1 MTNKKLKLAAMS
13 VALTACVAAQP
24 MAAHAVEGP
33 DPAEDN
39 AAPQAEPVAESSTPA
54 PVAEEG
60 EKQEKV
66 GEQEE
71 FFPPPVNEEAKSEE
85 QAPAFG
91 PGTKTDD
98 IIIDYKPAEKP
109 EEPGESGKDGETDG
123 SEGSG
128 ETDETENPD
137 GTYVKGD
144 VIDNSKKDEATGK
157 DGKIGEATKEETPDS
172 SSSTTVVDPD
182 AEVKKGDPVVGKDE
196 DGNTTIT
203 TPTETTG
210 TETTTTTGTGK
221 ADSSTTITDT
231 KKGEEINL
239 DDELGKDV
247 RPDWKTDKDAKLGDY
262 TVDKVEPAKDGNSKT
277 LTLKKTSPTEEK
289 EMAAEDIAKLLD
301 VPEGGVE
308 KKEEL
313 DEEGNP
319 KTTYTLKKEEISTD
333 ENGNTVTRVT
343 YYKITGNTVETTT
356 ETTLVLKVE
365 KGTVDVNNEDLTT
378 EIELPSIT
386 AKNTDETKTD
396 VIEISSEKLGE
407 MLQDEYYNNV
417 TGEYVYT
424 ENVDGKE
431 YTYKVKKME
440 DSKPLTNAQL
450 AERLGEGFTGD
461 DNGVYYKG
469 EKLTFDQM
477 EAVRKTLSYTVEV
490 TEVTKTPGQV
500 EGGQESI
507 ESAKETAKLEAI
519 KAALTDA
526 ARNAGINVE
535 TDDFK
540 NQLNTIDPT
549 GKGQLNLSYTDAD
562 GNVHTV
568 TLRYNGATVSAPQ
581 PGTPDSSKDT
591 ETRKDVTDN
600 VITGTAYVTGS
611 NTWTE
616 SGSLNGTYV
625 KPGSGELPS
634 LDGWTIASKDPE
646 KGTTTYKKE
655 DTVTSPDG
663 TSTKITRTCTITE
676 SSASLSDTEKE
687 EIAWAELLNQH
698 PEYKNK
704 DELKAAGYNINISSM
719 DFSGIKCVE
728 WTIDELS
735 ESTKTDA
742 KDLNDKLVIPGGK
755 NWSIDEKARTITVD
769 GKTYDKV
776 TKTND
781 GYTCTVEDKNGVK
794 TTYTFTKQAG
804 APLTPEEIQTA
815 LAGQYS
821 VSADSIRLNA
831 DGKTATFTKGNE
843 TITVDYSTL
852 SETLTVRKDVHTSS
866 SVTDIIKDNK
876 DLEKAYDELWKQIQ
890 EIQSKLLPG
899 EELWIG
905 NLEVTDKT
913 EKTDIIKY
921 FTTAI
926 SPENMSKDE
935 LIKALQEQERIA
947 KNSTYVANKG
957 SDYEET
963 KKNYYSGEKTDE
975 FKSFSKA
982 PDGSKIEVYWKL
994 TWWGGYY
1001 YYTDANGQEVRVHSN
1016 TVHYEE
1022 QRDDIGHLDLASGS
1036 KLDLLPD
1043 KDDKV
1048 DQTDCVLVSK
1058 NLKLEWN
1065 YDAGNLVNG
1074 KGNQLVGL
1082 DSKISWDDE
1091 GGEGNGHYEYDRGT
1105 PNNCPDKSAYYKLT
1119 GTVAYDPIKENG
1131 SIKLYQGQRGDYWT
1145 PGISA
1150 EDQAI
1155 NAYLKATGSSKTAA
1169 SLTKKERD
1177 AIVGTYVVQIGTT
1190 GTNSTGE
1197 SGYQVYLKSSELT
1210 AYGYMTRD
1218 ANTCINSTYK
1228 RQDGTWGYVGGYD
1241 LMISKLTQVSE
1252 GKVVGQTESTIK
1264 TITAPLSIR
1273 SSQDFANRL
1282 LELNKQTTTHK
1293 TSESATAY
1301 GENTSG
1307 GFDGAYTQ
1315 NKSET
1320 VTGSGTGKGHYTTFT
1335 EVLKKLFT
1343 GSGSK
1348 EHDEGKVSYTY
1359 RTTDKVDT
1367 TPVSKETVTTT
1378 DAHVDYNYTSIE
1390 TRTVTV
1396 NGEETVIVP
1405 PVTPPVDPDTPDGPV
1420 EDETPD
1426 EVMTPETPELPAV
1439 QDAAPD
1445 EVVLPAEPELPA
1457 VQDATALPQTGV
1469 NWMAALG
1476 MAFSGM
1482 LLTIAGAFASL
1493 KYKEKH

>member
-1 MTNKKLKLAAMS
+1 M
-13 VALTACVAAQP
+13 
-24 MAAHAVEGP
+24 
-33 DPAEDN
+33 
-39 AAPQAEPVAESSTPA
+39 
-54 PVAEEG
+54 
-60 EKQEKV
+60 
-66 GEQEE
+66 
-71 FFPPPVNEEAKSEE
+71 NEEAKKDD

-109 EEPGESGKDGETDG
+109 EEPGKSGEDGEADG

-247 RPDWKTDKDAKLGDY
+247 RPDWKTDKDAKLGGY

-301 VPEGGVE
+301 VPKDGVE
-308 KKEEL
+308 KKT
-313 DEEGNP
+313 DDEGN
-319 KTTYTLKKEEISTD
+319 TTYTLKKEETSTD
-333 ENGNTVTRVT
+333 ENGNTVTRTT
-343 YYKITGNTVETTT
+343 YYEITGTSVKTRT
-356 ETTLVLKVE
+356 ETTLKLKVE
-365 KGTVDVNNEDLTT
+365 KGTVDVDDKDLTT
-378 EIELPSIT
+378 KVELPSIT

-407 MLQDEYYNNV
+407 MLKDEYYNNV

-431 YTYKVKKME
+431 YTYKVKKTE
-440 DSKPLTNAQL
+440 NTKPLTHAQL
-450 AERLGEGFTGD
+450 ADRLGEGFTGD

-469 EKLTFDQM
+469 EKLNLDQM

-507 ESAKETAKLEAI
+507 KSAEETAKLEAI

-526 ARNAGINVE
+526 AKKTGINVDSE
-535 TDDFK
+535 DFK

-568 TLRYNGATVSAPQ
+568 TLRYDGATVSAPQ
-581 PGTPDSSKDT
+581 PGSSDPSKDT

-655 DTVTSPDG
+655 ETVTSPDG

-676 SSASLSDTEKE
+676 SSASLSDAEKE
-687 EIAWAELLNQH
+687 EIAWKELQ
-698 PEYKNK
+698 NK
-704 DELKAAGYNINISSM
+704 TGKDKATLLQEGYSIDIGSM
-719 DFSGIKCVE
+719 DFSGIKRVE
-728 WTIDELS
+728 WTIDTLS
-735 ESTKTDA
+735 ESTKTDT

-755 NWSIDEKARTITVD
+755 NWSIDENAGTITVD
-769 GKTYDKV
+769 GNIYRNV
-776 TKTND
+776 TKTDD

-794 TTYTFTKQAG
+794 TTYTFTKKAG
-804 APLTPEEIQTA
+804 APLTPDEIQTA

-831 DGKTATFTKGNE
+831 DGKTATFTKGDE

-866 SVTDIIKDNK
+866 SVTGIIKDDK

-890 EIQSKLLPG
+890 EIQSKLQPG
-899 EELWIG
+899 EELRIG
-905 NLEVTDKT
+905 ETKIDSTTKK
-913 EKTDIIKY
+913 EDIIKY
-921 FTTAI
+921 FTKAI
-926 SPENMSKDE
+926 SPDNMSKDE

-963 KKNYYSGEKTDE
+963 KKNYYSGEKTGE
-975 FKSFSKA
+975 FKYFSKA
-982 PDGSKIEVYWKL
+982 PDGSKIEVYWKS
-994 TWWGGYY
+994 TGGWNGYY

-1016 TVHYEE
+1016 TVHSEE

-1043 KDDKV
+1043 EDGKV
-1048 DQTDCVLVSK
+1048 NQTDCVLVSK

-1065 YDAGNLVNG
+1065 YDAGKLVNG
-1074 KGNQLVGL
+1074 KDNQTVGL

-1091 GGEGNGHYEYDRGT
+1091 GGEGSGHYEYDRGNR
-1105 PNNCPDKSAYYKLT
+1105 NNNPDKSAYYKLT

-1131 SIKLYQGQRGDYWT
+1131 SIKLYQGQWGDYWN

-1150 EDQAI
+1150 EDEAI
-1155 NAYLKATGSSKTAA
+1155 NAYLKATGSSKTYRD
-1169 SLTKKERD
+1169 LTTKERN
-1177 AIVGTYVVQIGTT
+1177 AIVGTYVVKIGTT

-1210 AYGYMTRD
+1210 AYGYMSRD

-1241 LMISKLTQVSE
+1241 LMISELTQVSE
-1252 GKVVGQTESTIK
+1252 GKVIGQTESTIK

-1273 SSQDFANRL
+1273 SSQDFAKRL
-1282 LELNKQTTTHK
+1282 LELNKQTTTTHK
-1293 TSESATAY
+1293 TGEGATAY

-1307 GFDGAYTQ
+1307 DFDGTYTQ
-1315 NKSET
+1315 KKSET
-1320 VTGSGTGKGHYTTFT
+1320 VEASGTGSGHYTTFT
-1335 EVLKKLFT
+1335 EVLKKIFS

-1348 EHDEGKVSYTY
+1348 EHDEGSISYTH
-1359 RTTDKVDT
+1359 RTTDKVNT

-1378 DAHVDYNYTSIE
+1378 DAHVGYNYTSIE
-1390 TRTVTV
+1390 TRKVTV

-1426 EVMTPETPELPAV
+1426 EVVTPETPELPPV
-1439 QDAAPD
+1439 QDATPDAP
-1445 EVVLPAEPELPA
+1445 VLPSDAVLPA
-1457 VQDATALPQTGV
+1457 VQDALPQTGV

>member
-1 MTNKKLKLAAMS
+1 M
-13 VALTACVAAQP
+13 
-24 MAAHAVEGP
+24 
-33 DPAEDN
+33 
-39 AAPQAEPVAESSTPA
+39 
-54 PVAEEG
+54 
-60 EKQEKV
+60 
-66 GEQEE
+66 
-71 FFPPPVNEEAKSEE
+71 NEEAKKDD

-91 PGTKTDD
+91 PGTKTED
-98 IIIDYKPAEKP
+98 ITIDYKPAEKP
-109 EEPGESGKDGETDG
+109 EQPGKSGEDGETDG

-144 VIDNSKKDEATGK
+144 VIDNSKKDEATGE

-247 RPDWKTDKDAKLGDY
+247 RPGWGTDKDDKLGGY
-262 TVDKVEPAKDGNSKT
+262 TVDKVEPAEDGNSKE
-277 LTLKKTSPTEEK
+277 LTLKKTENAEK
-289 EMAAEDIAKLLD
+289 EMSAEDVAKLLD
-301 VPEGGVE
+301 VPEDGLE
-308 KKEEL
+308 KKT
-313 DEEGNP
+313 DDEGN
-319 KTTYTLKKEEISTD
+319 TTYTLKKEETSTD

-343 YYKITGNTVETTT
+343 YYEITGNSVKTTI
-356 ETTLVLKVE
+356 ETTLKLKVE
-365 KGTVDVNNEDLTT
+365 KGTVDVDEKDLTT

-407 MLQDEYYNNV
+407 MLKDEYYNNV

-424 ENVDGKE
+424 ETDANGKE
-431 YTYKVKKME
+431 YTYKVKKTE
-440 DSKPLTNAQL
+440 DTKPLTNKQL
-450 AERLGEGFTGD
+450 ADRLGEGFTGD

-469 EKLTFDQM
+469 EKLNLDQM

-507 ESAKETAKLEAI
+507 ESAEETAKLEAI

-526 ARNAGINVE
+526 AKKTGINVDSE
-535 TDDFK
+535 DFK

-568 TLRYNGATVSAPQ
+568 TLRYDGATVSAPQ
-581 PGTPDSSKDT
+581 PGSSDPSKDT

-625 KPGSGELPS
+625 KPGSGKLPS

-655 DTVTSPDG
+655 ETVTSPDG

-676 SSASLSDTEKE
+676 SSASLTDAEKE

-719 DFSGIKCVE
+719 DFSGIKRVE
-728 WTIDELS
+728 WTIDTLS
-735 ESTKTDA
+735 ESTKTDT

-755 NWSIDEKARTITVD
+755 NWSIDENAGTITVD
-769 GKTYDKV
+769 GNIYRNV
-776 TKTND
+776 TKTDD

-794 TTYTFTKQAG
+794 TTYTFTKKAG

-831 DGKTATFTKGNE
+831 DGKTATFTKGDE

-866 SVTDIIKDNK
+866 SVTGIIKDDK

-890 EIQSKLLPG
+890 EIQSKLQPG
-899 EELWIG
+899 EELRIG
-905 NLEVTDKT
+905 ETKIDSTTKK
-913 EKTDIIKY
+913 EDIIKY
-921 FTTAI
+921 FTKAI
-926 SPENMSKDE
+926 SPDNMSKDE

-963 KKNYYSGEKTDE
+963 KKNYYSGEKTGE
-975 FKSFSKA
+975 FKYFSKA
-982 PDGSKIEVYWKL
+982 PDGSKIEVYWKS
-994 TWWGGYY
+994 TWGWNGYY
-1001 YYTDANGQEVRVHSN
+1001 YYTDANGHEVRVDSN
-1016 TVHYEE
+1016 TVHSEE

-1043 KDDKV
+1043 KDGKV

-1065 YDAGNLVNG
+1065 YDAGKLVNG
-1074 KGNQLVGL
+1074 KDNQTVGL

-1091 GGEGNGHYEYDRGT
+1091 GGEGSGHYEYDRGNR
-1105 PNNCPDKSAYYKLT
+1105 NNNPDKSAYYKLT

-1131 SIKLYQGQRGDYWT
+1131 SIKLYQGQWGDYWN

-1150 EDQAI
+1150 EDEAI
-1155 NAYLKATGSSKTAA
+1155 NAYLKATGSSKTYRD
-1169 SLTKKERD
+1169 LTTKERN
-1177 AIVGTYVVQIGTT
+1177 AIVGTYVVKIGTT

-1210 AYGYMTRD
+1210 AYGYMSRD

-1241 LMISKLTQVSE
+1241 LMISELTQVRE

-1273 SSQDFANRL
+1273 SSQDFAKRL
-1282 LELNKQTTTHK
+1282 LELNKQTTTTHK
-1293 TSESATAY
+1293 TGEGATAY

-1307 GFDGAYTQ
+1307 DFDGTYTQ
-1315 NKSET
+1315 KKSET
-1320 VTGSGTGKGHYTTFT
+1320 VEASGTGSGHYTTFT

-1348 EHDEGKVSYTY
+1348 EHDEGSVSYTH
-1359 RTTDKVDT
+1359 RTTDKVNT

-1378 DAHVDYNYTSIE
+1378 DAHVGYNYTSIE

-1405 PVTPPVDPDTPDGPV
+1405 PVTPPETPV

-1426 EVMTPETPELPAV
+1426 EVVMTPETPELPPV
-1439 QDAAPD
+1439 QDATPD
-1445 EVVLPAEPELPA
+1445 TPVLPSDAVLPA
-1457 VQDATALPQTGV
+1457 VQDALPQTGV

>member
-39 AAPQAEPVAESSTPA
+39 AAPQAEPA
-54 PVAEEG
+54 PVEGKTAEG
-60 EKQEKV
+60 EVEGEEKK
-66 GEQEE
+66 QEE
-71 FFPPPVNEEAKSEE
+71 FVPPENDEAKKDD

-109 EEPGESGKDGETDG
+109 DESGE
-123 SEGSG
+123 SG

-157 DGKIGEATKEETPDS
+157 DGKIGKATKEETPDS

-247 RPDWKTDKDAKLGDY
+247 RPGWGTDKDDKLGGY
-262 TVDKVEPAKDGNSKT
+262 TVDKVEPAEDGNSKE
-277 LTLKKTSPTEEK
+277 LTLKKTENAEK
-289 EMAAEDIAKLLD
+289 EMSAEDIAKLLD
-301 VPEGGVE
+301 VPKGGVE
-308 KKEEL
+308 KKT
-313 DEEGNP
+313 DDEGN
-319 KTTYTLKKEEISTD
+319 TTYTLKKEETSTD
-333 ENGNTVTRVT
+333 ENGNTVTRTT
-343 YYKITGNTVETTT
+343 YYEITGTSVKTRT

-365 KGTVDVNNEDLTT
+365 KGTVDVDDKDLTT
-378 EIELPSIT
+378 KVELPSIT

-407 MLQDEYYNNV
+407 MLKDEYYNNV

-431 YTYKVKKME
+431 YTYKVKKTE
-440 DSKPLTNAQL
+440 NTKPLTHAQL
-450 AERLGEGFTGD
+450 ADRLGEGFTGD

-469 EKLTFDQM
+469 EKLNLDQM

-507 ESAKETAKLEAI
+507 KSAEETAKLEAI

-526 ARNAGINVE
+526 AKKTGINVDSE
-535 TDDFK
+535 DFK

-568 TLRYNGATVSAPQ
+568 TLRYNGATVSTDL
-581 PGTPDSSKDT
+581 GTPDSSKDT
-591 ETRKDVTDN
+591 ETREDVKDYTV
-600 VITGTAYVTGS
+600 TGTAYVTGS

-655 DTVTSPDG
+655 ETVTSPDG

-719 DFSGIKCVE
+719 DFSGIKRVE

-769 GKTYDKV
+769 GKTYDNV

-831 DGKTATFTKGNE
+831 DGKTATFTKGDE

-866 SVTDIIKDNK
+866 SVTGIIKDDK

-890 EIQSKLLPG
+890 EIQSKLQPG
-899 EELWIG
+899 EELRIG
-905 NLEVTDKT
+905 ETKIDSTTQK
-913 EKTDIIKY
+913 EDIIKY
-921 FTTAI
+921 FTKAI
-926 SPENMSKDE
+926 SPDDMSKDE

-947 KNSTYVANKG
+947 KSSTYVANKG

-975 FKSFSKA
+975 FKYFSKA
-982 PDGSKIEVYWKL
+982 PDDSKIEVYWKW

-1016 TVHYEE
+1016 TVHSEE
-1022 QRDDIGHLDLASGS
+1022 QRDDIKHLDLASGS

-1043 KDDKV
+1043 EDGKV
-1048 DQTDCVLVSK
+1048 NQTDCVLVSK
-1058 NLKLEWN
+1058 DLKLEWN

-1074 KGNQLVGL
+1074 KGNQPVGL

-1091 GGEGNGHYEYDRGT
+1091 GGEGDGHYEYDRGN
-1105 PNNCPDKSAYYKLT
+1105 PNKNPDKSAYYKLT
-1119 GTVAYDPIKENG
+1119 GTVAYDPIKDKDG
-1131 SIKLYQGQRGDYWT
+1131 SIKLYQGQWGDYWN

-1150 EDQAI
+1150 EDEAI
-1155 NAYLKATGSSKTAA
+1155 NAYLKATGSSKTYRD
-1169 SLTKKERD
+1169 LTTKERN
-1177 AIVGTYVVQIGTT
+1177 AIVGTYVVKIGTT

-1210 AYGYMTRD
+1210 AYGYMSRD

-1252 GKVVGQTESTIK
+1252 GKVIGQTESTIK

-1273 SSQDFANRL
+1273 SSQDFAKRL
-1282 LELNKQTTTHK
+1282 LELNKQTTTTHK
-1293 TSESATAY
+1293 TGEGATAY

-1307 GFDGAYTQ
+1307 DFDGTYTQ
-1315 NKSET
+1315 KKSET
-1320 VTGSGTGKGHYTTFT
+1320 VEASGTGSGHYTTFT
-1335 EVLKKLFT
+1335 EVLKKIFS

-1348 EHDEGKVSYTY
+1348 EHDEGSVSYTH
-1359 RTTDKVDT
+1359 RTTDKVNT
-1367 TPVSKETVTTT
+1367 TPVSKETMTTT

-1405 PVTPPVDPDTPDGPV
+1405 PVTPPETPV

-1426 EVMTPETPELPAV
+1426 EVVMTPETPELPPV
-1439 QDAAPD
+1439 QDATPDAP
-1445 EVVLPAEPELPA
+1445 VLPSDAVLPA
-1457 VQDATALPQTGV
+1457 VQDALPQTGV

>member
-33 DPAEDN
+33 DSVEDN
-39 AAPQAEPVAESSTPA
+39 AAPQAEPA
-54 PVAEEG
+54 PVEGKTAEG
-60 EKQEKV
+60 EVEGEEKK
-66 GEQEE
+66 QEE
-71 FFPPPVNEEAKSEE
+71 FVPPVNEEAKSEE

-109 EEPGESGKDGETDG
+109 DETGKSGEDGETDG

-182 AEVKKGDPVVGKDE
+182 AEVKKGESVVGKDE

-210 TETTTTTGTGK
+210 TQTTTTTGIGK

-247 RPDWKTDKDAKLGDY
+247 RPDWSTDEKAKLGDY
-262 TVDKVEPAKDGNSKT
+262 TVKEVEPSEDGNSKT
-277 LTLKKTSPTEEK
+277 LTLTKTDDSAPEK
-289 EMAAEDIAKLLD
+289 EMSAEDIAKLLD
-301 VPEGGVE
+301 VPEDGVE
-308 KKEEL
+308 KKT
-313 DEEGNP
+313 DDEGN
-319 KTTYTLKKEEISTD
+319 TTYILKKEETSTD

-343 YYKITGNTVETTT
+343 YYEITGNSVKTTT
-356 ETTLVLKVE
+356 ETTLKLKVE
-365 KGTVDVNNEDLTT
+365 KGTETKKDQDLST
-378 EIELPSIT
+378 EAELPDSIT
-386 AKNTDETKTD
+386 VKNGKSELKVSKDILEKALDNGGTYTDTDKNITYTVTKK
-396 VIEISSEKLGE
+396 EESSTKLSNE
-407 MLQDEYYNNV
+407 
-417 TGEYVYT
+417 
-424 ENVDGKE
+424 
-431 YTYKVKKME
+431 
-440 DSKPLTNAQL
+440 QL
-450 AERLGEGFTGD
+450 AKRLGDGFTYNAAD
-461 DNGVYYKG
+461 DSISYKG
-469 EKLTFDQM
+469 EKLTISQND
-477 EAVRKTLSYTVEV
+477 VYRKLLSYDVTV
-490 TEVTKTPGQV
+490 TETIKNEGQV
-500 EGGQESI
+500 EGGQASI
-507 ESAKETAKLEAI
+507 DKANNDAKLEAI

-526 ARNAGINVE
+526 AKKTGINVDSE
-535 TDDFK
+535 DFK

-568 TLRYNGATVSAPQ
+568 TLCYDGATVSAPE
-581 PGTPDSSKDT
+581 PSSSDPSKNT
-591 ETRKDVTDN
+591 ETREDIKDYTV
-600 VITGTAYVTGS
+600 TGTAYVTGS

-634 LDGWTIASKDPE
+634 LEGWTFDGIDTE

-655 DTVTSPDG
+655 ETVTSPDG

-676 SSASLSDTEKE
+676 SSASLSDAEKAD
-687 EIAWAELLNQH
+687 IAWAELLKQH
-698 PEYKNK
+698 PEYKNE
-704 DELKAAGYNINISSM
+704 DELKAAGYNIDIGSM
-719 DFSGIKCVE
+719 DFSGIKRVE
-728 WTIDELS
+728 WTIGTLS
-735 ESTKTDA
+735 ESTKTDT

-755 NWSIDEKARTITVD
+755 NWSIDEKAGTITVD
-769 GKTYDKV
+769 GDIYRNV

-831 DGKTATFTKGNE
+831 DGKTATFTKGDE

-890 EIQSKLLPG
+890 EIRSKLPPD

-913 EKTDIIKY
+913 KKTDIIKY

-975 FKSFSKA
+975 FKYFSKA
-982 PDGSKIEVYWKL
+982 PDGSKIEVYWKWTL
-994 TWWGGYY
+994 WGGYY

-1043 KDDKV
+1043 KDGNV

-1074 KGNQLVGL
+1074 EDNQPVGL

-1091 GGEGNGHYEYDRGT
+1091 GDEGDGHYEYDRGN

-1177 AIVGTYVVQIGTT
+1177 AIVGTYVVKIGTT
-1190 GTNSTGE
+1190 DTNSTGE
-1197 SGYQVYLKSSELT
+1197 SGYQVYLKTSELT

-1293 TSESATAY
+1293 TSERATAY

-1315 NKSET
+1315 DKSET

-1396 NGEETVIVP
+1396 DGEETVIVP

-1426 EVMTPETPELPAV
+1426 EVVTPETPELPPV
-1439 QDAAPD
+1439 QDATPDDAAP
-1445 EVVLPAEPELPA
+1445 ETPVLPSDAVLPA

>member
-33 DPAEDN
+33 DSVEDN
-39 AAPQAEPVAESSTPA
+39 AAPQAEPVAESPTPA

-60 EKQEKV
+60 EKQEEA

-71 FFPPPVNEEAKSEE
+71 FVPPENDEAKKDD

-91 PGTKTDD
+91 PGTETDD
-98 IIIDYKPAEKP
+98 ITIDYKPAEKP
-109 EEPGESGKDGETDG
+109 EEP
-123 SEGSG
+123 G

-182 AEVKKGDPVVGKDE
+182 AEVKKGESVVGKDE

-210 TETTTTTGTGK
+210 TQTTTTTGTGE

-247 RPDWKTDKDAKLGDY
+247 RPDWKTDKDAKLGGY

-277 LTLKKTSPTEEK
+277 LTLKKTSEPETK
-289 EMAAEDIAKLLD
+289 EMSAEDVAKLLD
-301 VPEGGVE
+301 VPEDGVE
-308 KKEEL
+308 KKT
-313 DEEGNP
+313 DDEGN
-319 KTTYTLKKEEISTD
+319 TTYILKKEETSTD

-365 KGTVDVNNEDLTT
+365 KGTVDVDEKDLTT

-407 MLQDEYYNNV
+407 MLKDEYYNND

-424 ENVDGKE
+424 ETDANGKE
-431 YTYKVKKME
+431 YTYKVKKTE
-440 DSKPLTNAQL
+440 DTKQLTNEQL
-450 AERLGEGFTGD
+450 AKRLGEGFTGD

-469 EKLTFDQM
+469 EKLSFDQK

-507 ESAKETAKLEAI
+507 KSAEEAAKLEAI

-540 NQLNTIDPT
+540 NQLNTIDST

-568 TLRYNGATVSAPQ
+568 TLRYDGATVSAPQ

-687 EIAWAELLNQH
+687 EIAWNELQ
-698 PEYKNK
+698 NK
-704 DELKAAGYNINISSM
+704 TGKDKATLIQEGYSIDIGSM
-719 DFSGIKCVE
+719 DFSGIKRVE

-755 NWSIDEKARTITVD
+755 NWSIDEKAGTITVD

-831 DGKTATFTKGNE
+831 DGKTATFTKGDE

-982 PDGSKIEVYWKL
+982 PDGSKIEVYWKS

-1074 KGNQLVGL
+1074 KGNQPVGL

-1091 GGEGNGHYEYDRGT
+1091 GGEGDGHYEYDRGN

-1131 SIKLYQGQRGDYWT
+1131 SIKLYQGGYDGWHWV
-1145 PGISA
+1145 SA

-1169 SLTKKERD
+1169 SLTKKERN
-1177 AIVGTYVVQIGTT
+1177 AIVGTYVVKIGTT

-1197 SGYQVYLKSSELT
+1197 SGYQVYLKTSELT

-1307 GFDGAYTQ
+1307 GFNGAYTQ
-1315 NKSET
+1315 DKSET

-1359 RTTDKVDT
+1359 RTTDKVNT

-1426 EVMTPETPELPAV
+1426 EVVTPETPELPPV
-1439 QDAAPD
+1439 QDATPDDAAP
-1445 EVVLPAEPELPA
+1445 ETPVLPSDAVLPA
-1457 VQDATALPQTGV
+1457 VQDALPQTGV

>member
-33 DPAEDN
+33 DSVEDN
-39 AAPQAEPVAESSTPA
+39 AAPQAEPVAESPTPA

-60 EKQEKV
+60 EKQEEV

-71 FFPPPVNEEAKSEE
+71 FVPPVNDEAKKDD

-98 IIIDYKPAEKP
+98 ITIDYKPAEKP
-109 EEPGESGKDGETDG
+109 EEP
-123 SEGSG
+123 G

-144 VIDNSKKDEATGK
+144 VIDNNKKNEETGK
-157 DGKIGEATKEETPDS
+157 DGKIGTATKEETPDS

-247 RPDWKTDKDAKLGDY
+247 RPNWKTDKDAKLGGY

-277 LTLKKTSPTEEK
+277 LTLKKTSEPETK
-289 EMAAEDIAKLLD
+289 KMSAEDVAKLLD

-308 KKEEL
+308 KKT
-313 DEEGNP
+313 DDEGN
-319 KTTYTLKKEEISTD
+319 TTYTLKKEETSTD

-365 KGTVDVNNEDLTT
+365 KGTVDVDDKDLTT
-378 EIELPSIT
+378 EIKLPSIT
-386 AKNTDETKTD
+386 AKNTDKAKTD

-407 MLQDEYYNNV
+407 MLKDEYYNND

-424 ENVDGKE
+424 ETDANGKE
-431 YTYKVKKME
+431 YTYKVKKTE

-450 AERLGEGFTGD
+450 ADRLGEGFTGD

-469 EKLTFDQM
+469 EKLTFDQK

-490 TEVTKTPGQV
+490 TEITKTPGQV

-568 TLRYNGATVSAPQ
+568 TLCYDGATVSAPQ
-581 PGTPDSSKDT
+581 PGSSDPSKDT

-625 KPGSGELPS
+625 KPGSGKLPS

-663 TSTKITRTCTITE
+663 TITKITRTCTITE

-719 DFSGIKCVE
+719 DFSGIKRVE

-821 VSADSIRLNA
+821 VPADSIRLNA
-831 DGKTATFTKGNE
+831 DDKTATFTKGDE

-947 KNSTYVANKG
+947 KSSTYVANKG

-982 PDGSKIEVYWKL
+982 PDGSKIEVYWKW
-994 TWWGGYY
+994 TRWGGYY

-1043 KDDKV
+1043 KDGNV

-1058 NLKLEWN
+1058 NLEWN

-1074 KGNQLVGL
+1074 KGNQPVGL

-1091 GGEGNGHYEYDRGT
+1091 GGKGNGHYEYDRGN

-1131 SIKLYQGQRGDYWT
+1131 SIKLYQGGYDGWHWV
-1145 PGISA
+1145 SA

-1169 SLTKKERD
+1169 SLTKKERN
-1177 AIVGTYVVQIGTT
+1177 AIVGTYVVKIGTT

-1197 SGYQVYLKSSELT
+1197 SGYQVYLKTSELT

-1307 GFDGAYTQ
+1307 GFNGAYTQ
-1315 NKSET
+1315 DKSET

-1359 RTTDKVDT
+1359 RTTDKVNT

-1390 TRTVTV
+1390 TRKVTV
-1396 NGEETVIVP
+1396 SGEETVIVP

-1426 EVMTPETPELPAV
+1426 EVVTPETPELPPV
-1439 QDAAPD
+1439 QDATPDDAAP
-1445 EVVLPAEPELPA
+1445 ETPVLPSDAVLPA
-1457 VQDATALPQTGV
+1457 VQDALPQTGV

>member
-1 MTNKKLKLAAMS
+1 M
-13 VALTACVAAQP
+13 
-24 MAAHAVEGP
+24 
-33 DPAEDN
+33 
-39 AAPQAEPVAESSTPA
+39 
-54 PVAEEG
+54 
-60 EKQEKV
+60 
-66 GEQEE
+66 
-71 FFPPPVNEEAKSEE
+71 NEEAKSEE

-98 IIIDYKPAEKP
+98 ITIDYKPAEKP
-109 EEPGESGKDGETDG
+109 EQPGKSGEDGEADG

-157 DGKIGEATKEETPDS
+157 DGKIGTATKEETPDS

-231 KKGEEINL
+231 KKGEEIDLNK
-239 DDELGKDV
+239 ELGEV

-277 LTLKKTSPTEEK
+277 LTLKKTSEPETK
-289 EMAAEDIAKLLD
+289 EMSAEDVAKLLD
-301 VPEGGVE
+301 VPEDGVE
-308 KKEEL
+308 KKT
-313 DEEGNP
+313 DDEGN
-319 KTTYTLKKEEISTD
+319 TTYTLKKEETSTD

-356 ETTLVLKVE
+356 ETTLKLKVE
-365 KGTVDVNNEDLTT
+365 KGTVDVDEKDLTT

-407 MLQDEYYNNV
+407 MLKDEYYNND

-424 ENVDGKE
+424 ETDANGKE
-431 YTYKVKKME
+431 YTYKVKKTE
-440 DSKPLTNAQL
+440 DTKPLTNKQL
-450 AERLGEGFTGD
+450 ADRLGEGFTGD

-469 EKLTFDQM
+469 EKLNLDQM

-507 ESAKETAKLEAI
+507 KSAEETAKLEAI

-526 ARNAGINVE
+526 AKKTGINVDSE
-535 TDDFK
+535 DFK

-568 TLRYNGATVSAPQ
+568 TLRYDGATVSAPQ
-581 PGTPDSSKDT
+581 PGSSDPSKDT

-634 LDGWTIASKDPE
+634 FDGWTIASKDPE

-655 DTVTSPDG
+655 ETVTSPDG

-719 DFSGIKCVE
+719 DFSGIKRVE
-728 WTIDELS
+728 WTIDTLS
-735 ESTKTDA
+735 ESTKTDT

-755 NWSIDEKARTITVD
+755 NWSIDENAGTITVD
-769 GKTYDKV
+769 GNIYRNV
-776 TKTND
+776 TKTDD

-905 NLEVTDKT
+905 KT
-913 EKTDIIKY
+913 KIDSTTKKEDIIKY
-921 FTTAI
+921 FTKAI

-982 PDGSKIEVYWKL
+982 PDGSKIEVYWKS
-994 TWWGGYY
+994 TWLWYGYY
-1001 YYTDANGQEVRVHSN
+1001 YYTDANGQEVRVDNN
-1016 TVHYEE
+1016 TVHSEE

-1043 KDDKV
+1043 EDGKV

-1074 KGNQLVGL
+1074 KGNQPVGL

-1091 GGEGNGHYEYDRGT
+1091 GGKGDGHYEYDRGNS
-1105 PNNCPDKSAYYKLT
+1105 NNCPDKSAYYKLT

-1150 EDQAI
+1150 EDEAI
-1155 NAYLKATGSSKTAA
+1155 NAYLKATGSNKTAA

-1241 LMISKLTQVSE
+1241 LMISELTQVSE

-1273 SSQDFANRL
+1273 SSQDFAKRL
-1282 LELNKQTTTHK
+1282 LELNKQTTTTHK
-1293 TSESATAY
+1293 TGEGATAY

-1307 GFDGAYTQ
+1307 DFDGTYTQ
-1315 NKSET
+1315 KKSET
-1320 VTGSGTGKGHYTTFT
+1320 VEGSGTGKGHYTTFT
-1335 EVLKKLFT
+1335 EVLKKIFS

-1348 EHDEGKVSYTY
+1348 EHDEGSVSYTH
-1359 RTTDKVDT
+1359 RTTDKVNT

-1378 DAHVDYNYTSIE
+1378 DAHVGYNYTSIE

-1405 PVTPPVDPDTPDGPV
+1405 PVTPPETPV

-1426 EVMTPETPELPAV
+1426 EVVTPETPKLPPVQDATPDAPVLPSDAVLPAV
-1439 QDAAPD
+1439 QD
-1445 EVVLPAEPELPA
+1445 
-1457 VQDATALPQTGV
+1457 ALPQTGV

>member
-1 MTNKKLKLAAMS
+1 M
-13 VALTACVAAQP
+13 
-24 MAAHAVEGP
+24 
-33 DPAEDN
+33 
-39 AAPQAEPVAESSTPA
+39 
-54 PVAEEG
+54 
-60 EKQEKV
+60 
-66 GEQEE
+66 
-71 FFPPPVNEEAKSEE
+71 NEEAKKDD

-98 IIIDYKPAEKP
+98 ITIDYKPAEKP
-109 EEPGESGKDGETDG
+109 EEPGE
-123 SEGSG
+123 
-128 ETDETENPD
+128 TDEPETPGD
-137 GTYVKGD
+137 THLKGD
-144 VIDNSKKDEATGK
+144 VIDNSKKDEATGE

-210 TETTTTTGTGK
+210 TQTTTTTGTGK

-247 RPDWKTDKDAKLGDY
+247 RPDWKTDKDDKLGGY
-262 TVDKVEPAKDGNSKT
+262 TVDKVEPAEDGNSKE
-277 LTLKKTSPTEEK
+277 LTLKKTSEPETK
-289 EMAAEDIAKLLD
+289 EMSAEDVAKLLD

-319 KTTYTLKKEEISTD
+319 KTTYTLKKEETSTD

-365 KGTVDVNNEDLTT
+365 KGTVDVDNEDLTT
-378 EIELPSIT
+378 EIKLPSI
-386 AKNTDETKTD
+386 KDE
-396 VIEISSEKLGE
+396 S
-407 MLQDEYYNNV
+407 
-417 TGEYVYT
+417 
-424 ENVDGKE
+424 GKE
-431 YTYKVKKME
+431 ILSAKQLNDLLKDQKPDKDGTYKIEKEANGKTYLYTITE
-440 DSKPLTNAQL
+440 STDQGTLLTNKQL
-450 AERLGEGFTGD
+450 ADRLGKGFTAD

-477 EAVRKTLSYTVEV
+477 DAVRKTLSYTVAV

-507 ESAKETAKLEAI
+507 KSAEETAKLEAI

-526 ARNAGINVE
+526 AKKTGINVDSE
-535 TDDFK
+535 DFK

-568 TLRYNGATVSAPQ
+568 TLRYDGATVSAPQ
-581 PGTPDSSKDT
+581 PGSSDPSKDT

-600 VITGTAYVTGS
+600 TVTGTAYVTGS

-634 LDGWTIASKDPE
+634 LEGWTFDGIDTE

-655 DTVTSPDG
+655 ETVTSPDG

-676 SSASLSDTEKE
+676 SSASLTDTEKE
-687 EIAWAELLNQH
+687 EIAWKELQ
-698 PEYKNK
+698 NK
-704 DELKAAGYNINISSM
+704 TSKDKATLLQEGYSIDIGSM
-719 DFSGIKCVE
+719 DFSGIKRVE
-728 WTIDELS
+728 WTIDTLS
-735 ESTKTDA
+735 ESTKTDT

-769 GKTYDKV
+769 GKTYDNV

-804 APLTPEEIQTA
+804 APLTPDEIQTA

-831 DGKTATFTKGNE
+831 DGKTATFTKGDE

-866 SVTDIIKDNK
+866 SVTGIIKDDK

-890 EIQSKLLPG
+890 EIQSKLQPG
-899 EELWIG
+899 EELRIG
-905 NLEVTDKT
+905 ETKIDSTTKK
-913 EKTDIIKY
+913 EDIIKY
-921 FTTAI
+921 FTKAI
-926 SPENMSKDE
+926 SPDNMSKDE

-963 KKNYYSGEKTDE
+963 KKNYYSGEKTGE
-975 FKSFSKA
+975 FKYFSKV
-982 PDGSKIEVYWKL
+982 PDGSKIEVYWKS
-994 TWWGGYY
+994 TWGWNGYY
-1001 YYTDANGQEVRVHSN
+1001 YYTDANGHEVRVDSN
-1016 TVHYEE
+1016 TVHSEE
-1022 QRDDIGHLDLASGS
+1022 QRDDIKHLDLASGS

-1043 KDDKV
+1043 EDGKV
-1048 DQTDCVLVSK
+1048 NQTDCVLVSK
-1058 NLKLEWN
+1058 DLKLEWN
-1065 YDAGNLVNG
+1065 YDAGKLVNG
-1074 KGNQLVGL
+1074 KDNQTVGL

-1091 GGEGNGHYEYDRGT
+1091 GGEGSGHYEYDRGNR
-1105 PNNCPDKSAYYKLT
+1105 NNNPDKSAYYKLT

-1131 SIKLYQGQRGDYWT
+1131 SIKLYQGQWGDYWN

-1150 EDQAI
+1150 EDEAI
-1155 NAYLKATGSSKTAA
+1155 NAYLKATGSSKTYRD
-1169 SLTKKERD
+1169 LTTKERN
-1177 AIVGTYVVQIGTT
+1177 AIVGTYVVKIGTT

-1210 AYGYMTRD
+1210 AYGYMSRD

-1241 LMISKLTQVSE
+1241 LMISELTQVRE

-1273 SSQDFANRL
+1273 SSQDFAKRL
-1282 LELNKQTTTHK
+1282 LELNKQTTTTHK
-1293 TSESATAY
+1293 TGEGATAY

-1307 GFDGAYTQ
+1307 DFDGTYTQ
-1315 NKSET
+1315 KKSET
-1320 VTGSGTGKGHYTTFT
+1320 VEGSGTGKGHYTTFT
-1335 EVLKKLFT
+1335 EVLKKIFS

-1348 EHDEGKVSYTY
+1348 EHDEGKVSYTH
-1359 RTTDKVDT
+1359 RTTDKVNT

-1378 DAHVDYNYTSIE
+1378 DAHVGYNYTSIE

-1405 PVTPPVDPDTPDGPV
+1405 PVTPPETPV

-1426 EVMTPETPELPAV
+1426 EVVMTPETPELPPV
-1439 QDAAPD
+1439 QDATPDAP
-1445 EVVLPAEPELPA
+1445 VLPSDAVLPA
-1457 VQDATALPQTGV
+1457 VQDALPQTGV

-1493 KYKEKH
+1493 RYKEKH

>member
-1 MTNKKLKLAAMS
+1 M
-13 VALTACVAAQP
+13 
-24 MAAHAVEGP
+24 
-33 DPAEDN
+33 
-39 AAPQAEPVAESSTPA
+39 
-54 PVAEEG
+54 
-60 EKQEKV
+60 
-66 GEQEE
+66 
-71 FFPPPVNEEAKSEE
+71 NEEAKKDD

-109 EEPGESGKDGETDG
+109 EEPGKSGEDGEADG

-182 AEVKKGDPVVGKDE
+182 AEVKKGESVVGKDE

-210 TETTTTTGTGK
+210 TQTTTTTGTGK

-247 RPDWKTDKDAKLGDY
+247 RPDWKTDKDAKLGGY
-262 TVDKVEPAKDGNSKT
+262 TVDKVEPAEDGNSKE

-308 KKEEL
+308 KKT
-313 DEEGNP
+313 DDEGN
-319 KTTYTLKKEEISTD
+319 TTYTLKKEETSTD

-343 YYKITGNTVETTT
+343 YYEITGNSVKTTT
-356 ETTLVLKVE
+356 ETTLKLKVE
-365 KGTVDVNNEDLTT
+365 KGTETKKDQDLST
-378 EIELPSIT
+378 EAELPDSIT
-386 AKNTDETKTD
+386 VKNGKSELKVSKDILEKALDNGGTYTDTDKNITYTVTKK
-396 VIEISSEKLGE
+396 EESSTKLSNE
-407 MLQDEYYNNV
+407 
-417 TGEYVYT
+417 
-424 ENVDGKE
+424 
-431 YTYKVKKME
+431 
-440 DSKPLTNAQL
+440 QL
-450 AERLGEGFTGD
+450 AKRLGDGFTYNAAD
-461 DNGVYYKG
+461 DSISYKG
-469 EKLTFDQM
+469 EKLTISQND
-477 EAVRKTLSYTVEV
+477 VYRKLLSYDVTV
-490 TEVTKTPGQV
+490 TETIKNEGQV
-500 EGGQESI
+500 EGGQASI
-507 ESAKETAKLEAI
+507 DKANNDAKLEAI

-526 ARNAGINVE
+526 AKKTGINVDSE
-535 TDDFK
+535 DFK

-568 TLRYNGATVSAPQ
+568 TLRYNGATVSTD

-591 ETRKDVTDN
+591 ETREDVKDYTV
-600 VITGTAYVTGS
+600 TGTAYVTGS

-655 DTVTSPDG
+655 ETVTSPDG

-676 SSASLSDTEKE
+676 SSASLTDAEKE
-687 EIAWAELLNQH
+687 EIAWKELQ
-698 PEYKNK
+698 NK
-704 DELKAAGYNINISSM
+704 TGKDKATLLQEGYSIDIGSM
-719 DFSGIKCVE
+719 DFSGIKRVE
-728 WTIDELS
+728 WTIDTLS
-735 ESTKTDA
+735 ESTKTDT

-755 NWSIDEKARTITVD
+755 NWSIDENAGTITVD
-769 GKTYDKV
+769 GNIYRNV
-776 TKTND
+776 TKTDD

-804 APLTPEEIQTA
+804 APLTPDEIQTA

-831 DGKTATFTKGNE
+831 DGKTATFTKGDE

-866 SVTDIIKDNK
+866 SVTGIIKDDK

-890 EIQSKLLPG
+890 EIQSKLQPG
-899 EELWIG
+899 EELRIG
-905 NLEVTDKT
+905 ETKIDSTTKK
-913 EKTDIIKY
+913 EDIIKY
-921 FTTAI
+921 FTKAI
-926 SPENMSKDE
+926 SPDNMSKDE

-963 KKNYYSGEKTDE
+963 KKNYYSGEKTGE
-975 FKSFSKA
+975 FKYFSKA
-982 PDGSKIEVYWKL
+982 PDGSKIEVYWKS
-994 TWWGGYY
+994 TWGWNGYY

-1016 TVHYEE
+1016 TVHSEE

-1043 KDDKV
+1043 EDGKV
-1048 DQTDCVLVSK
+1048 NQTDCVLVSK

-1065 YDAGNLVNG
+1065 YDAGKLVNV
-1074 KGNQLVGL
+1074 KDNQTVGL

-1091 GGEGNGHYEYDRGT
+1091 GGEGSGHYEYDRGNR
-1105 PNNCPDKSAYYKLT
+1105 NNNPDKSAYYKLT

-1131 SIKLYQGQRGDYWT
+1131 SIKLYQGGYDGWYWV
-1145 PGISA
+1145 SA

-1155 NAYLKATGSSKTAA
+1155 NAYLEATGSSKTAA

-1252 GKVVGQTESTIK
+1252 GKVIGQTESTIK

-1273 SSQDFANRL
+1273 SSQDFAKRL
-1282 LELNKQTTTHK
+1282 LELNKQTTTTHK
-1293 TSESATAY
+1293 TGEGATAY

-1307 GFDGAYTQ
+1307 DFDGTYTQ
-1315 NKSET
+1315 KKSET
-1320 VTGSGTGKGHYTTFT
+1320 VEGSGTGKGHYTTFT
-1335 EVLKKLFT
+1335 EVLKKIFS

-1359 RTTDKVDT
+1359 RTTDKVNT

-1378 DAHVDYNYTSIE
+1378 DAHVGYNYTSIE
-1390 TRTVTV
+1390 TRKVTV

-1426 EVMTPETPELPAV
+1426 EVVTPETPELPPV
-1439 QDAAPD
+1439 QDATPDAP
-1445 EVVLPAEPELPA
+1445 VLPSDAVLPA
-1457 VQDATALPQTGV
+1457 VQDALPQTGV

-1482 LLTIAGAFASL
+1482 LLMVVGAFTSL

>member
-1 MTNKKLKLAAMS
+1 MLWK
-13 VALTACVAAQP
+13 
-24 MAAHAVEGP
+24 
-33 DPAEDN
+33 
-39 AAPQAEPVAESSTPA
+39 APTLSRITLPRRPN
-54 PVAEEG
+54 PPLW
-60 EKQEKV
+60 KV
-66 GEQEE
+66 RPQKARSRAKRKSRRSL
-71 FFPPPVNEEAKSEE
+71 PPRVNEEAKSEE

-98 IIIDYKPAEKP
+98 ITIDYKPAEKP
-109 EEPGESGKDGETDG
+109 EEPGKSGEDGEADG

-157 DGKIGEATKEETPDS
+157 DGKIGTATKEETPDS

-239 DDELGKDV
+239 DDELGKGV

-262 TVDKVEPAKDGNSKT
+262 TVDKVENSKDGNSKE
-277 LTLKKTSPTEEK
+277 LTLKKTSEPETK
-289 EMAAEDIAKLLD
+289 EMSAEDVAKLLD
-301 VPEGGVE
+301 VPEDGVE
-308 KKEEL
+308 KKTD
-313 DEEGNP
+313 DEG
-319 KTTYTLKKEEISTD
+319 KTTYTLKKEETSTD
-333 ENGNTVTRVT
+333 ENGNTVTRTT
-343 YYKITGNTVETTT
+343 YYEITGNSVKTTT
-356 ETTLVLKVE
+356 ETTLKLKVE
-365 KGTVDVNNEDLTT
+365 KGTVDVDEKDLTT
-378 EIELPSIT
+378 KVELPSIT

-407 MLQDEYYNNV
+407 MLKDEYYNNV

-424 ENVDGKE
+424 ETVDGKE
-431 YTYKVKKME
+431 YTYKVKKTE
-440 DSKPLTNAQL
+440 DTNSLTNDQL
-450 AERLGEGFTGD
+450 ANRLGDGFSVDADGD
-461 DNGVYYKG
+461 VCYKG

-477 EAVRKTLSYTVEV
+477 KAVRKTLSYTVAV

-507 ESAKETAKLEAI
+507 KSAEETAKLEAI

-526 ARNAGINVE
+526 AKKTGINVDSE
-535 TDDFK
+535 DFK

-568 TLRYNGATVSAPQ
+568 TLRYDGATVSAPQ
-581 PGTPDSSKDT
+581 PGSSDPSKDT

-634 LDGWTIASKDPE
+634 LEGWTFDGIDTE

-655 DTVTSPDG
+655 ETVTSPDG

-676 SSASLSDTEKE
+676 SSASLTDAEKE
-687 EIAWAELLNQH
+687 EIAWKELQ
-698 PEYKNK
+698 NK
-704 DELKAAGYNINISSM
+704 TGKDKATLLQEGYSIDIGSM
-719 DFSGIKCVE
+719 DFSGIKRVE
-728 WTIDELS
+728 WTIDTLS
-735 ESTKTDA
+735 ESTKTDT

-755 NWSIDEKARTITVD
+755 NWSIDENAGTITVD
-769 GKTYDKV
+769 GNIYRNV
-776 TKTND
+776 TKTDD

-804 APLTPEEIQTA
+804 APLTPDEIQTA

-831 DGKTATFTKGNE
+831 DGKTATFTKGDE

-866 SVTDIIKDNK
+866 SVTGIIKDDK

-890 EIQSKLLPG
+890 EIQSKLQPG
-899 EELWIG
+899 EELRIG
-905 NLEVTDKT
+905 ETKIDSTTKK
-913 EKTDIIKY
+913 EDIIKY
-921 FTTAI
+921 FTKAI
-926 SPENMSKDE
+926 SPDNMSKDE

-963 KKNYYSGEKTDE
+963 KKNYYSGEKTGE
-975 FKSFSKA
+975 FKYFSKA
-982 PDGSKIEVYWKL
+982 PDGSKIEVYWKS
-994 TWWGGYY
+994 TWGWNGYY

-1016 TVHYEE
+1016 TVHSEE

-1043 KDDKV
+1043 EDGKV
-1048 DQTDCVLVSK
+1048 NQTDCVLVSK

-1065 YDAGNLVNG
+1065 YDAGKLVNG
-1074 KGNQLVGL
+1074 KDNQTVGL

-1091 GGEGNGHYEYDRGT
+1091 GGEGSGHYEYDRGNR
-1105 PNNCPDKSAYYKLT
+1105 NNNPDKSAYYKLT

-1131 SIKLYQGQRGDYWT
+1131 SIKLYQGQWGDYWN

-1150 EDQAI
+1150 EDEAI
-1155 NAYLKATGSSKTAA
+1155 NAYLKATGSSKTYRD
-1169 SLTKKERD
+1169 LTTKERN
-1177 AIVGTYVVQIGTT
+1177 AIVGTYVVKIGTT

-1210 AYGYMTRD
+1210 AYGYMSRD

-1241 LMISKLTQVSE
+1241 LMISELTQVSE
-1252 GKVVGQTESTIK
+1252 GKVIGQTESTIK

-1273 SSQDFANRL
+1273 SSQDFAKRL
-1282 LELNKQTTTHK
+1282 LELNKQTTTTHK
-1293 TSESATAY
+1293 TGEGATAY

-1307 GFDGAYTQ
+1307 DFDGAYTQ
-1315 NKSET
+1315 KKSET
-1320 VTGSGTGKGHYTTFT
+1320 VEGSGTGKGHYTTFT
-1335 EVLKKLFT
+1335 EVLKKIFS

-1348 EHDEGKVSYTY
+1348 EHDEGSVSYTH
-1359 RTTDKVDT
+1359 RTTDKVNT

-1378 DAHVDYNYTSIE
+1378 AAHVDYNYTSIE

-1405 PVTPPVDPDTPDGPV
+1405 PVTPPETPV

-1426 EVMTPETPELPAV
+1426 EVVTPETPELPPV
-1439 QDAAPD
+1439 QDATPDAP
-1445 EVVLPAEPELPA
+1445 VLPSDAVLPA
-1457 VQDATALPQTGV
+1457 VQDALPQTGV

>member
-33 DPAEDN
+33 DSVEDN
-39 AAPQAEPVAESSTPA
+39 AAPQAEPA
-54 PVAEEG
+54 PVEGKTAEG
-60 EKQEKV
+60 EVEGEEKK
-66 GEQEE
+66 QEE
-71 FFPPPVNEEAKSEE
+71 FVPPENDEAKKDD

-91 PGTKTDD
+91 PGTNTDD

-109 EEPGESGKDGETDG
+109 DESGE
-123 SEGSG
+123 SG

-247 RPDWKTDKDAKLGDY
+247 RPDWKTDKDAKLGGY

-277 LTLKKTSPTEEK
+277 LTLKKTSEPETK
-289 EMAAEDIAKLLD
+289 KMSAEDVAKLLD

-308 KKEEL
+308 KKT
-313 DEEGNP
+313 DDEGN
-319 KTTYTLKKEEISTD
+319 TTYTLKKEETSTD
-333 ENGNTVTRVT
+333 ENGNTVTRTT
-343 YYKITGNTVETTT
+343 YYEITGNSVKTTT

-365 KGTVDVNNEDLTT
+365 KGTVDVDDKDLTT
-378 EIELPSIT
+378 KVELPSI
-386 AKNTDETKTD
+386 KDE
-396 VIEISSEKLGE
+396 S
-407 MLQDEYYNNV
+407 
-417 TGEYVYT
+417 
-424 ENVDGKE
+424 GKE
-431 YTYKVKKME
+431 ILSAKQLNDLLKDQKPGEDGTYKIEKEANGKTYLYTITE
-440 DSKPLTNAQL
+440 STDQGTLLTNEQL
-450 AERLGEGFTGD
+450 ADRLGDGFTAD

-469 EKLTFDQM
+469 EKLNLDQM

-490 TEVTKTPGQV
+490 TEVTKAPDQV

-507 ESAKETAKLEAI
+507 KSAEETAKLEAI

-526 ARNAGINVE
+526 AKKTGINVDSE
-535 TDDFK
+535 DFK

-568 TLRYNGATVSAPQ
+568 TLRYDGATVSAPQ
-581 PGTPDSSKDT
+581 PGSSDPSKDT

-634 LDGWTIASKDPE
+634 FDGWTIASKDPE

-655 DTVTSPDG
+655 ETVTSPDG

-676 SSASLSDTEKE
+676 SSASLSDAEKE

-719 DFSGIKCVE
+719 DFSGIKRVE
-728 WTIDELS
+728 WTIDTLS

-755 NWSIDEKARTITVD
+755 NWSIDENAGTITVD
-769 GKTYDKV
+769 GNIYRNV
-776 TKTND
+776 TKTDD

-804 APLTPEEIQTA
+804 APLTPDEIQTA

-831 DGKTATFTKGNE
+831 DGKTATFTKGDE

-866 SVTDIIKDNK
+866 SVTGIIKDDK

-890 EIQSKLLPG
+890 EIQSKLQPG
-899 EELWIG
+899 EELRIG
-905 NLEVTDKT
+905 ETKIDSTTKK
-913 EKTDIIKY
+913 EDIIKY
-921 FTTAI
+921 FTKAI
-926 SPENMSKDE
+926 SPDNMSKDE

-963 KKNYYSGEKTDE
+963 KKNYYSGEKTGE
-975 FKSFSKA
+975 FKYFSKA
-982 PDGSKIEVYWKL
+982 PDGSKIEVYWKWTL
-994 TWWGGYY
+994 WGGYY

-1074 KGNQLVGL
+1074 KDNQPVGL

-1091 GGEGNGHYEYDRGT
+1091 GGEGDGHYEYDRGT

-1155 NAYLKATGSSKTAA
+1155 NAYLKATGSSKTAV

-1177 AIVGTYVVQIGTT
+1177 AIVGTYVVKIGTT
-1190 GTNSTGE
+1190 DTNSTGE
-1197 SGYQVYLKSSELT
+1197 SGYQVYLKTSELT

-1335 EVLKKLFT
+1335 EVLKKLFSGKGETSYDT
-1343 GSGSK
+1343 GS
-1348 EHDEGKVSYTY
+1348 VSYSY
-1359 RTTDKVDT
+1359 RTPDEVITSA
-1367 TPVSKETVTTT
+1367 VSKTTKTTT

-1405 PVTPPVDPDTPDGPV
+1405 PVTPPETPV

-1426 EVMTPETPELPAV
+1426 EVVTPETPELPPV

-1445 EVVLPAEPELPA
+1445 DAAPETPVLPSDAVLPA
-1457 VQDATALPQTGV
+1457 VQDALPQTGV

>member
-33 DPAEDN
+33 DSVEDN
-39 AAPQAEPVAESSTPA
+39 AAPQAEPA
-54 PVAEEG
+54 PVEGKTAEGEVEG
-60 EKQEKV
+60 EEEKQE
-66 GEQEE
+66 E
-71 FFPPPVNEEAKSEE
+71 FVPPVNEEAKSEE

-98 IIIDYKPAEKP
+98 ITIDYKPAAKP
-109 EEPGESGKDGETDG
+109 EEPGE
-123 SEGSG
+123 
-128 ETDETENPD
+128 TDEPETPGD
-137 GTYVKGD
+137 THLKGD
-144 VIDNSKKDEATGK
+144 VIDNSKKDEVTGE
-157 DGKIGEATKEETPDS
+157 DGKIGTATKEETPDS

-231 KKGEEINL
+231 KKGDKIDLNK
-239 DDELGKDV
+239 ELKNKDGEV
-247 RPDWKTDKDAKLGDY
+247 DKPTWETKTDDKLGDY
-262 TVDKVEPAKDGNSKT
+262 TVKEVEDTKGDPNSKT
-277 LTLKKTSPTEEK
+277 LTLKKTSEPETK
-289 EMAAEDIAKLLD
+289 KMSAEDVAKLLD
-301 VPEGGVE
+301 VPEDGVE
-308 KKEEL
+308 KKT
-313 DEEGNP
+313 DDEGN
-319 KTTYTLKKEEISTD
+319 TTYTLKKEETSTD

-343 YYKITGNTVETTT
+343 YYEITGNTVKTTT

-365 KGTVDVNNEDLTT
+365 KGTVDVDNEDLTT
-378 EIELPSIT
+378 EIKLPSIT

-396 VIEISSEKLGE
+396 VIEISSEKLGK
-407 MLQDEYYNNV
+407 MLDDKNYNKD

-424 ENVDGKE
+424 ETVDGKE
-431 YTYKVKKME
+431 YTYKVKKTE
-440 DSKPLTNAQL
+440 NTKPLTPAQL
-450 AERLGEGFTGD
+450 AERLGEGFTAD

-469 EKLTFDQM
+469 EKLNLDQM

-507 ESAKETAKLEAI
+507 KSAEETAKLEAI

-526 ARNAGINVE
+526 AKKTGINVDSE
-535 TDDFK
+535 DFK

-568 TLRYNGATVSAPQ
+568 TLRYDGATVSAPQ
-581 PGTPDSSKDT
+581 PGSSDPSKDT

-634 LDGWTIASKDPE
+634 FDGWTIASKDPE

-655 DTVTSPDG
+655 ETVTSPDG

-719 DFSGIKCVE
+719 DFSGIKRVE

-755 NWSIDEKARTITVD
+755 NWSIDEKAGTITVD

-821 VSADSIRLNA
+821 VPADSIRLNA
-831 DGKTATFTKGNE
+831 DGKTATFTKGDE

-899 EELWIG
+899 EELRIG
-905 NLEVTDKT
+905 ETKIDSTTKK
-913 EKTDIIKY
+913 EDIIKY
-921 FTTAI
+921 FTKAI
-926 SPENMSKDE
+926 SPDNMSKDE

-963 KKNYYSGEKTDE
+963 KKNYYSGEKTGE
-975 FKSFSKA
+975 FKYFSKV
-982 PDGSKIEVYWKL
+982 PDGSKIEVYWKS
-994 TWWGGYY
+994 TWGWNGYY
-1001 YYTDANGQEVRVHSN
+1001 YYTDANGHEVRVDSN
-1016 TVHYEE
+1016 TVHSEE
-1022 QRDDIGHLDLASGS
+1022 QRDDIKHLDLASGS

-1043 KDDKV
+1043 EDGKV
-1048 DQTDCVLVSK
+1048 NQTDCVLVSK
-1058 NLKLEWN
+1058 DLKLEWN
-1065 YDAGNLVNG
+1065 YDAGKLVNG
-1074 KGNQLVGL
+1074 KDNQTVGL

-1091 GGEGNGHYEYDRGT
+1091 GGEGSGHYEYDRGNR
-1105 PNNCPDKSAYYKLT
+1105 NNNPDKSAYYKLT

-1131 SIKLYQGQRGDYWT
+1131 SIKLYQGGYDGWYWV
-1145 PGISA
+1145 SA

-1155 NAYLKATGSSKTAA
+1155 NAYLEATGSSKTAA

-1241 LMISKLTQVSE
+1241 LMISELTQVRE

-1273 SSQDFANRL
+1273 SSQDFAKRL
-1282 LELNKQTTTHK
+1282 LELNKQTTTTHK
-1293 TSESATAY
+1293 TGEGATAY

-1307 GFDGAYTQ
+1307 DFDGTYTQ
-1315 NKSET
+1315 KKSET
-1320 VTGSGTGKGHYTTFT
+1320 VEGSGTGKGHYTTFT
-1335 EVLKKLFT
+1335 EVLKKIFS

-1359 RTTDKVDT
+1359 RTTDKVNT

-1378 DAHVDYNYTSIE
+1378 DAHVGYNYTSIE
-1390 TRTVTV
+1390 TRKVTV

-1426 EVMTPETPELPAV
+1426 EVVTPETPELPAV

-1482 LLTIAGAFASL
+1482 LLMVVGAFTSL

>member
-1 MTNKKLKLAAMS
+1 M
-13 VALTACVAAQP
+13 
-24 MAAHAVEGP
+24 
-33 DPAEDN
+33 
-39 AAPQAEPVAESSTPA
+39 
-54 PVAEEG
+54 
-60 EKQEKV
+60 
-66 GEQEE
+66 
-71 FFPPPVNEEAKSEE
+71 NEEAKSEE

-98 IIIDYKPAEKP
+98 ITIDYKPAEKP
-109 EEPGESGKDGETDG
+109 EQPGKSGEDGEADG

-157 DGKIGEATKEETPDS
+157 DGKIGEAAKEETPDS

-182 AEVKKGDPVVGKDE
+182 AEVKKGESVVGKDE

-231 KKGEEINL
+231 KKGEEIDL

-247 RPDWKTDKDAKLGDY
+247 RPDWKTDKDAKLGGY

-277 LTLKKTSPTEEK
+277 LTLKKTSEPETK
-289 EMAAEDIAKLLD
+289 EMSAEDVAKLLD
-301 VPEGGVE
+301 VPEDGVE
-308 KKEEL
+308 KKTD
-313 DEEGNP
+313 DEG
-319 KTTYTLKKEEISTD
+319 KTTYILKKEETSTD

-365 KGTVDVNNEDLTT
+365 KGTVDVDDKDLTT
-378 EIELPSIT
+378 KVELPSIT

-407 MLQDEYYNNV
+407 MLKDEYYNNI

-431 YTYKVKKME
+431 YTYKVKKTE
-440 DSKPLTNAQL
+440 NTKPLTHAQL
-450 AERLGEGFTGD
+450 AERLGEGFTAD

-469 EKLTFDQM
+469 EKLTFDEM

-507 ESAKETAKLEAI
+507 KSAEETAKLEAI

-526 ARNAGINVE
+526 AKKTGINVDSE
-535 TDDFK
+535 DFK

-568 TLRYNGATVSAPQ
+568 TLRYDGATVSAPQ
-581 PGTPDSSKDT
+581 PGSSDPSKDT

-600 VITGTAYVTGS
+600 TVTGTAYVTGS

-655 DTVTSPDG
+655 ETVTSPDG

-676 SSASLSDTEKE
+676 SSASLTDTEKE
-687 EIAWAELLNQH
+687 EIAWKELQ
-698 PEYKNK
+698 NK
-704 DELKAAGYNINISSM
+704 TGKDKATLLQEGYSIDIGSM
-719 DFSGIKCVE
+719 DFSGIKRVE

-821 VSADSIRLNA
+821 VPADSIRLNA

-876 DLEKAYDELWKQIQ
+876 DLEEAYDALWKQIQ
-890 EIQSKLLPG
+890 EIRSKLQPG

-905 NLEVTDKT
+905 KT
-913 EKTDIIKY
+913 KIDSTTKKEDIIKY
-921 FTTAI
+921 FTKAI

-947 KNSTYVANKG
+947 KSSTYVANKG

-963 KKNYYSGEKTDE
+963 KKNYYSGETETKYYYTTRN
-975 FKSFSKA
+975 
-982 PDGSKIEVYWKL
+982 GTKIEVTPADQNGW
-994 TWWGGYY
+994 YY
-1001 YYTDANGQEVRVHSN
+1001 YYTNDKGQKEYVNWWDVDRQD
-1016 TVHYEE
+1016 T
-1022 QRDDIGHLDLASGS
+1022 RDDIGHLDLASGS

-1043 KDDKV
+1043 KDSKV

-1074 KGNQLVGL
+1074 KGNQTVGL

-1091 GGEGNGHYEYDRGT
+1091 GGKGSGHYEYDRGD
-1105 PNNCPDKSAYYKLT
+1105 PNKNPDKSAYYKLT

-1131 SIKLYQGQRGDYWT
+1131 NIKLYQGGYDGWYWV
-1145 PGISA
+1145 SA

-1169 SLTKKERD
+1169 NLSKKERD
-1177 AIVGTYVVQIGTT
+1177 AIVGTYVVKIGTT
-1190 GTNSTGE
+1190 DTNSTGE
-1197 SGYQVYLKSSELT
+1197 SGYQVYLKTSELT
-1210 AYGYMTRD
+1210 AYGYMSRD

-1228 RQDGTWGYVGGYD
+1228 RQNGTWDYVGGYD

-1282 LELNKQTTTHK
+1282 LELNNQTTTHK
-1293 TSESATAY
+1293 TSESATAS

-1307 GFDGAYTQ
+1307 GFNGAYTQ
-1315 NKSET
+1315 DKSET
-1320 VTGSGTGKGHYTTFT
+1320 VEGSGTGKGHYITFT
-1335 EVLKKLFT
+1335 EVLKKFFT

-1359 RTTDKVDT
+1359 RTTDNVNT

-1378 DAHVDYNYTSIE
+1378 DAHVGYNYTSIE

-1426 EVMTPETPELPAV
+1426 EVVTPETPELPAV
-1439 QDAAPD
+1439 QDATPD

-1469 NWMAALG
+1469 NWFTALG

-1482 LLTIAGAFASL
+1482 LLMVVGAFTSL

>member
-1 MTNKKLKLAAMS
+1 M
-13 VALTACVAAQP
+13 
-24 MAAHAVEGP
+24 
-33 DPAEDN
+33 
-39 AAPQAEPVAESSTPA
+39 
-54 PVAEEG
+54 
-60 EKQEKV
+60 
-66 GEQEE
+66 
-71 FFPPPVNEEAKSEE
+71 NEEAKSEE

-98 IIIDYKPAEKP
+98 ITIDYKPAEKP
-109 EEPGESGKDGETDG
+109 EQPGKSGEDGETDG

-210 TETTTTTGTGK
+210 TQTTTTTGTGK

-247 RPDWKTDKDAKLGDY
+247 RPDWKTDKDAKLGGY

-277 LTLKKTSPTEEK
+277 LTLKKTSEPETK
-289 EMAAEDIAKLLD
+289 EMSAEDVAKLLD
-301 VPEGGVE
+301 VPEDGVE
-308 KKEEL
+308 KKT
-313 DEEGNP
+313 DDEGN
-319 KTTYTLKKEEISTD
+319 TTYTLKKEETSTD

-343 YYKITGNTVETTT
+343 YYEITGNSVKTRT

-365 KGTVDVNNEDLTT
+365 KGTVDVDDKDLTT
-378 EIELPSIT
+378 KVELPSIT

-407 MLQDEYYNNV
+407 MLKDEYYNND

-424 ENVDGKE
+424 ETDANGKE
-431 YTYKVKKME
+431 YTYKVKKTE
-440 DSKPLTNAQL
+440 DTKQLTNKQL
-450 AERLGEGFTGD
+450 ADRLGEGFTGD

-469 EKLTFDQM
+469 EKLNLDQM

-507 ESAKETAKLEAI
+507 KSAEETAKLEAI

-526 ARNAGINVE
+526 AKKTGINVDSE
-535 TDDFK
+535 DFK

-568 TLRYNGATVSAPQ
+568 TLRYDGATVSAPQ
-581 PGTPDSSKDT
+581 PGSSDPSKDT

-634 LDGWTIASKDPE
+634 FDGWTIASKDPE

-655 DTVTSPDG
+655 ETVTSPDG

-676 SSASLSDTEKE
+676 SSAFLSDAEKE
-687 EIAWAELLNQH
+687 EIAWKELQ
-698 PEYKNK
+698 NK
-704 DELKAAGYNINISSM
+704 TGKDKATLLQEGYSIDIGSM
-719 DFSGIKCVE
+719 DFSGIKRVE
-728 WTIDELS
+728 WTIDTLS
-735 ESTKTDA
+735 ESTKTDT

-755 NWSIDEKARTITVD
+755 NWSIDENAGTITVD
-769 GKTYDKV
+769 GNIYRNV
-776 TKTND
+776 TKTDD

-804 APLTPEEIQTA
+804 APLTPDEIQTA

-831 DGKTATFTKGNE
+831 DGKTATFTKGDE

-866 SVTDIIKDNK
+866 SVTDIIKDDK

-890 EIQSKLLPG
+890 EIRSKLQPG

-905 NLEVTDKT
+905 KT
-913 EKTDIIKY
+913 KIDSTTQKEDIIKY
-921 FTTAI
+921 FTKAI

-947 KNSTYVANKG
+947 KSSTYVANKG

-975 FKSFSKA
+975 FKYFSKA
-982 PDGSKIEVYWKL
+982 PDGSKIEVYWKS

-1001 YYTDANGQEVRVHSN
+1001 YYTDATGQEVRVHSN
-1016 TVHYEE
+1016 TVHSEE

-1043 KDDKV
+1043 KDGKV

-1058 NLKLEWN
+1058 DLKLEWN
-1065 YDAGNLVNG
+1065 YDAGKLVNG
-1074 KGNQLVGL
+1074 KGNQTVGL

-1091 GGEGNGHYEYDRGT
+1091 GGEGDGHYEYDRGNR
-1105 PNNCPDKSAYYKLT
+1105 NNNPDKSAYYKLT

-1131 SIKLYQGQRGDYWT
+1131 SIKLYQGQWGDYWN

-1150 EDQAI
+1150 EDEAI
-1155 NAYLKATGSSKTAA
+1155 NAYLKATGSSKTYRD
-1169 SLTKKERD
+1169 LTTKERN
-1177 AIVGTYVVQIGTT
+1177 AIVGTYVVKIGTT

-1210 AYGYMTRD
+1210 AYGYMSRD

-1273 SSQDFANRL
+1273 SSQDFAKRL
-1282 LELNKQTTTHK
+1282 LELNKQTTTTHK
-1293 TSESATAY
+1293 TGEGATAY

-1307 GFDGAYTQ
+1307 DFDGTYTQ
-1315 NKSET
+1315 KKSET
-1320 VTGSGTGKGHYTTFT
+1320 VEGSGTGKGHYTTFT
-1335 EVLKKLFT
+1335 EVLKKIFS

-1348 EHDEGKVSYTY
+1348 EHDEGSVSYTH
-1359 RTTDKVDT
+1359 RTTDKVNT

-1378 DAHVDYNYTSIE
+1378 DAHVGYNYTSIE
-1390 TRTVTV
+1390 TRKVTV

-1426 EVMTPETPELPAV
+1426 EVVTPETPELPPV
-1439 QDAAPD
+1439 QDATPDAP
-1445 EVVLPAEPELPA
+1445 VLPSDAVLPA
-1457 VQDATALPQTGV
+1457 VQDALPQTGV

>member
-1 MTNKKLKLAAMS
+1 M
-13 VALTACVAAQP
+13 
-24 MAAHAVEGP
+24 
-33 DPAEDN
+33 
-39 AAPQAEPVAESSTPA
+39 
-54 PVAEEG
+54 
-60 EKQEKV
+60 
-66 GEQEE
+66 
-71 FFPPPVNEEAKSEE
+71 NEEAKSEE

-98 IIIDYKPAEKP
+98 ITIDYKPAEKP
-109 EEPGESGKDGETDG
+109 EQPGKSGEDGEADG

-157 DGKIGEATKEETPDS
+157 DGKIGTATKEETPDS

-231 KKGEEINL
+231 KKGEEIDL

-247 RPDWKTDKDAKLGDY
+247 RPDWKTDKDAKLGGY
-262 TVDKVEPAKDGNSKT
+262 TVDKVEPAEDGNSKE

-308 KKEEL
+308 KKT
-313 DEEGNP
+313 DDEGN
-319 KTTYTLKKEEISTD
+319 TTYTLKKEETSTD

-343 YYKITGNTVETTT
+343 YYEITGNSVKTTT
-356 ETTLVLKVE
+356 ETTLKLKVE
-365 KGTVDVNNEDLTT
+365 KGTETKKDQDLST
-378 EIELPSIT
+378 EAELPDSIT
-386 AKNTDETKTD
+386 VKNGKSELKVSKDILEKALDNGGTYTDTDKNITYTVTKK
-396 VIEISSEKLGE
+396 EESSTKLSNE
-407 MLQDEYYNNV
+407 
-417 TGEYVYT
+417 
-424 ENVDGKE
+424 
-431 YTYKVKKME
+431 
-440 DSKPLTNAQL
+440 QL
-450 AERLGEGFTGD
+450 AKRLGDGFTYNAAD
-461 DNGVYYKG
+461 DSISYKG
-469 EKLTFDQM
+469 EKLTISQND
-477 EAVRKTLSYTVEV
+477 VYRKLLSYDVTV
-490 TEVTKTPGQV
+490 TETIKNEGQV
-500 EGGQESI
+500 EGGQASI
-507 ESAKETAKLEAI
+507 DKANNDAKLEAI

-526 ARNAGINVE
+526 AKKTGINVDSE
-535 TDDFK
+535 DFK

-568 TLRYNGATVSAPQ
+568 TLCYDGATVSAPE
-581 PGTPDSSKDT
+581 PGSSDPSKNT
-591 ETRKDVTDN
+591 ETREDIKDYTV
-600 VITGTAYVTGS
+600 TGTAYVTGS

-634 LDGWTIASKDPE
+634 LEGWTFDGIDTE

-655 DTVTSPDG
+655 ETVTSPDG
-663 TSTKITRTCTITE
+663 TSTKITRTCTIKE
-676 SSASLSDTEKE
+676 SSASLTDAEKE
-687 EIAWAELLNQH
+687 EIAWKELQ
-698 PEYKNK
+698 NK
-704 DELKAAGYNINISSM
+704 SGKDKATLLQEGYSIDIGSM
-719 DFSGIKCVE
+719 DFSGIKRVE
-728 WTIDELS
+728 WTIDTLS
-735 ESTKTDA
+735 ESTKTDT

-755 NWSIDEKARTITVD
+755 NWSIDENAGTITVD
-769 GKTYDKV
+769 GNIYRNV
-776 TKTND
+776 TKTDD

-794 TTYTFTKQAG
+794 TTYTFTKKAG

-831 DGKTATFTKGNE
+831 DGKTATFTKGDE

-866 SVTDIIKDNK
+866 SVTGIIKDDK

-890 EIQSKLLPG
+890 EIQSKLQPG
-899 EELWIG
+899 EELRIG
-905 NLEVTDKT
+905 ETKIDSTTKK
-913 EKTDIIKY
+913 EDIIKY
-921 FTTAI
+921 FTKAI
-926 SPENMSKDE
+926 SPDDMSKDE

-975 FKSFSKA
+975 FKYFSKA
-982 PDGSKIEVYWKL
+982 PDGSKIEVYWKS
-994 TWWGGYY
+994 TWLLGGYY
-1001 YYTDANGQEVRVHSN
+1001 YYTDANGQEVRVDSN

-1036 KLDLLPD
+1036 KLDLLPNED
-1043 KDDKV
+1043 GKV

-1058 NLKLEWN
+1058 DLKLEWN
-1065 YDAGNLVNG
+1065 YDAGKLVNG
-1074 KGNQLVGL
+1074 KDNQTVGL

-1091 GGEGNGHYEYDRGT
+1091 GGEGSGHYEYDRGNR
-1105 PNNCPDKSAYYKLT
+1105 NNNPDRSAYYKLT

-1131 SIKLYQGQRGDYWT
+1131 SIKLYQGQWGDYWN

-1150 EDQAI
+1150 EDEAI
-1155 NAYLKATGSSKTAA
+1155 NAYLKATGSSKTYRD
-1169 SLTKKERD
+1169 LTTKERN
-1177 AIVGTYVVQIGTT
+1177 AIVGTYVVKIGTT

-1210 AYGYMTRD
+1210 AYGYMSRD

-1241 LMISKLTQVSE
+1241 LMISELTQVRE

-1273 SSQDFANRL
+1273 SSQDFAKRL
-1282 LELNKQTTTHK
+1282 LELNKQTTTTHK
-1293 TSESATAY
+1293 TGEGATAY

-1307 GFDGAYTQ
+1307 DFDGTYTQ
-1315 NKSET
+1315 KKSET
-1320 VTGSGTGKGHYTTFT
+1320 VEGSGTGKGHYTTFT
-1335 EVLKKLFT
+1335 EVLKKIFS

-1348 EHDEGKVSYTY
+1348 EHDEGSVSYTH
-1359 RTTDKVDT
+1359 RTTDKVNT

-1426 EVMTPETPELPAV
+1426 EVVTPETPELPAV

-1482 LLTIAGAFASL
+1482 LLMVVGAFTSL

>member
-33 DPAEDN
+33 DSVEDN
-39 AAPQAEPVAESSTPA
+39 AAPQAEPVAESPTPA

-60 EKQEKV
+60 EKQEEA

-71 FFPPPVNEEAKSEE
+71 FVPPENDEAKKDD

-91 PGTKTDD
+91 PGTETDD
-98 IIIDYKPAEKP
+98 ITIDYKPAEKP
-109 EEPGESGKDGETDG
+109 EEP
-123 SEGSG
+123 G

-182 AEVKKGDPVVGKDE
+182 AEVKKGESVVGKDE

-210 TETTTTTGTGK
+210 TQTTTTTGTGEAK
-221 ADSSTTITDT
+221 SETTITDT

-247 RPDWKTDKDAKLGDY
+247 RPDWSTDEKAKLGDY
-262 TVDKVEPAKDGNSKT
+262 TVKEVEPSEDGNSKT
-277 LTLKKTSPTEEK
+277 LTLKKTSEPETK
-289 EMAAEDIAKLLD
+289 KMSAEDVAKLLD

-319 KTTYTLKKEEISTD
+319 KTTYTLKKEETSTD

-343 YYKITGNTVETTT
+343 YYEITGNSVKTTT

-431 YTYKVKKME
+431 YTYKVKKTE

-450 AERLGEGFTGD
+450 ADRLGEGFTGD

-469 EKLTFDQM
+469 EKLTFDQK

-507 ESAKETAKLEAI
+507 KSAEETAKLEAI

-568 TLRYNGATVSAPQ
+568 TLRYDGATVSAPQ
-581 PGTPDSSKDT
+581 PGTPDSSKGT

-634 LDGWTIASKDPE
+634 LEGWTFDGIDTE
-646 KGTTTYKKE
+646 KGTTIYKKE
-655 DTVTSPDG
+655 DTVTLPDG

-719 DFSGIKCVE
+719 DFSGIKRVE

-755 NWSIDEKARTITVD
+755 NWSIDEKAGTITVD

-821 VSADSIRLNA
+821 VPADSIRLNA

-876 DLEKAYDELWKQIQ
+876 DLEKAYDDLWKQIQ

-982 PDGSKIEVYWKL
+982 PDGSKIEVYWKS

-1074 KGNQLVGL
+1074 KGNQPVGL

-1091 GGEGNGHYEYDRGT
+1091 GGEGDGHYEYDRGN

-1131 SIKLYQGQRGDYWT
+1131 SIKLYQGGYDGWHWV
-1145 PGISA
+1145 SA

-1169 SLTKKERD
+1169 SLTKKERN
-1177 AIVGTYVVQIGTT
+1177 AIVGTYVVKIGTT

-1197 SGYQVYLKSSELT
+1197 SGYQVYLKTSELT
-1210 AYGYMTRD
+1210 AYGYMSRD

-1228 RQDGTWGYVGGYD
+1228 RQTNSWDYVGGYD

-1282 LELNKQTTTHK
+1282 LELNQQTTTHK
-1293 TSESATAY
+1293 TSERATAY

-1315 NKSET
+1315 DKSET

-1335 EVLKKLFT
+1335 EVLKKLFSGKGKTSYDT
-1343 GSGSK
+1343 GS
-1348 EHDEGKVSYTY
+1348 VSYSY
-1359 RTTDKVDT
+1359 RTTDKVNT

-1426 EVMTPETPELPAV
+1426 EVVTPETPELPPV
-1439 QDAAPD
+1439 QDATPD

-1457 VQDATALPQTGV
+1457 VQDALPQTGV

-1482 LLTIAGAFASL
+1482 LLMVVGAFASL

>member
-33 DPAEDN
+33 DYVEDN
-39 AAPQAEPVAESSTPA
+39 AAPQAEPA
-54 PVAEEG
+54 PVEGKTAEGEVEG
-60 EKQEKV
+60 EEEKQE
-66 GEQEE
+66 E
-71 FFPPPVNEEAKSEE
+71 FVPPENDEAKKDD

-109 EEPGESGKDGETDG
+109 EEPGKSGEDGEADG

-157 DGKIGEATKEETPDS
+157 DGKIGEATKEETPEG

-247 RPDWKTDKDAKLGDY
+247 RPDWKTDKDAKLGGY

-365 KGTVDVNNEDLTT
+365 KGTVDVDDKDLTT
-378 EIELPSIT
+378 EIKLPSIT

-407 MLQDEYYNNV
+407 MLKDEYYNNV

-424 ENVDGKE
+424 ETVDGKE
-431 YTYKVKKME
+431 YTYKVKKTE
-440 DSKPLTNAQL
+440 DTNSLTNDQL
-450 AERLGEGFTGD
+450 ANRLGDGFSVDADGD
-461 DNGVYYKG
+461 VCYKG

-477 EAVRKTLSYTVEV
+477 KAVRKTLSYTVAV
-490 TEVTKTPGQV
+490 TEITKNEGQV
-500 EGGQESI
+500 EGGEGSI
-507 ESAKETAKLEAI
+507 KSAEETAKLEAI

-568 TLRYNGATVSAPQ
+568 TLRYDGATVSAPQ
-581 PGTPDSSKDT
+581 PGSSDPRKDT

-634 LDGWTIASKDPE
+634 LEGWTFDGIDTE
-646 KGTTTYKKE
+646 KGTTIYKKE
-655 DTVTSPDG
+655 DTVTLSDG

-676 SSASLSDTEKE
+676 SSVSLSDTEKE

-719 DFSGIKCVE
+719 DFSGIKRVE

-755 NWSIDEKARTITVD
+755 NWSIDEKAGTITVD

-821 VSADSIRLNA
+821 VPADSIRLNA
-831 DGKTATFTKGNE
+831 DGKTATFTKGDE

-947 KNSTYVANKG
+947 KSSTYVANKG

-982 PDGSKIEVYWKL
+982 PDGSKIEVYWKW
-994 TWWGGYY
+994 TRWGGYY

-1043 KDDKV
+1043 KDGNV

-1058 NLKLEWN
+1058 NLEWN

-1074 KGNQLVGL
+1074 KGNQPVGL

-1091 GGEGNGHYEYDRGT
+1091 GGKGNGHYEYDRGN

-1131 SIKLYQGQRGDYWT
+1131 NIKLYQGGFDDYWYWV
-1145 PGISA
+1145 SA

-1155 NAYLKATGSSKTAA
+1155 NAYLKATGSNKTAA
-1169 SLTKKERD
+1169 SHTKKERD
-1177 AIVGTYVVQIGTT
+1177 AIVGTYVVKIGTT

-1197 SGYQVYLKSSELT
+1197 SGYQVYLKTSELT

-1293 TSESATAY
+1293 TSERATAY

-1307 GFDGAYTQ
+1307 GFNGAYTQ
-1315 NKSET
+1315 DKSET

-1343 GSGSK
+1343 GKGETSYDTGSI
-1348 EHDEGKVSYTY
+1348 SYSY
-1359 RTTDKVDT
+1359 RTTDKVNT

-1405 PVTPPVDPDTPDGPV
+1405 PVTPPETPV

-1426 EVMTPETPELPAV
+1426 EVVTPETPELPPV
-1439 QDAAPD
+1439 QDATPDDAAP
-1445 EVVLPAEPELPA
+1445 ETPVLPSDAVLPA
-1457 VQDATALPQTGV
+1457 VQDALPQTGV

>member
-33 DPAEDN
+33 DSVEDN
-39 AAPQAEPVAESSTPA
+39 AAPQAEPVVESSTPA

-71 FFPPPVNEEAKSEE
+71 FTPPPVNEEAKSEE

-91 PGTKTDD
+91 PGIKTDD
-98 IIIDYKPAEKP
+98 ITIDYKPAAKP
-109 EEPGESGKDGETDG
+109 EEPGE
-123 SEGSG
+123 
-128 ETDETENPD
+128 TDEPETPGD
-137 GTYVKGD
+137 THLKGD
-144 VIDNSKKDEATGK
+144 VIDNSKKDEATGE
-157 DGKIGEATKEETPDS
+157 DGKIGTATKEETPDS

-262 TVDKVEPAKDGNSKT
+262 TVDKVEPAEDGNSKE

-308 KKEEL
+308 KKT
-313 DEEGNP
+313 DNEGN
-319 KTTYTLKKEEISTD
+319 TTYTLKKEETSTD

-343 YYKITGNTVETTT
+343 YYEITGNSVKTRT
-356 ETTLVLKVE
+356 ETTLKLKVE
-365 KGTVDVNNEDLTT
+365 KGTVDVDEKDLTT
-378 EIELPSIT
+378 KVELPSIT

-407 MLQDEYYNNV
+407 MLKDEYYNNV

-431 YTYKVKKME
+431 YTYKVKKTE
-440 DSKPLTNAQL
+440 NTKPLTNEQL
-450 AERLGEGFTGD
+450 ANRLGEGFTAD
-461 DNGVYYKG
+461 ANGVYYKG
-469 EKLTFDQM
+469 EKLNLDQM
-477 EAVRKTLSYTVEV
+477 EAVRKTLSYTVAV
-490 TEVTKTPGQV
+490 TEITKNEGQV

-507 ESAKETAKLEAI
+507 KSAEETAKLEAI

-526 ARNAGINVE
+526 AKKTGINVDSE
-535 TDDFK
+535 DFK

-549 GKGQLNLSYTDAD
+549 GKGQLNLSYTDVD

-568 TLRYNGATVSAPQ
+568 TLRYDGATVSAPQ
-581 PGTPDSSKDT
+581 PGSSDPSKNT
-591 ETRKDVTDN
+591 ETREDVKDNTV
-600 VITGTAYVTGS
+600 TGTAYVTGS

-625 KPGSGELPS
+625 KPGSGKLPS

-655 DTVTSPDG
+655 ETVTSPDG

-676 SSASLSDTEKE
+676 SSASLTDTEKE
-687 EIAWAELLNQH
+687 EIAWKELQ
-698 PEYKNK
+698 NK
-704 DELKAAGYNINISSM
+704 TGKDKATLLQEGYSIDIGSM
-719 DFSGIKCVE
+719 DFSGIKRVE
-728 WTIDELS
+728 WTIDTLS
-735 ESTKTDA
+735 ESTKTDT

-755 NWSIDEKARTITVD
+755 NWSIDENAGTITVD
-769 GKTYDKV
+769 GNIYRNV

-831 DGKTATFTKGNE
+831 DGKTATFTKGDE

-866 SVTDIIKDNK
+866 SVTGIIKDDK

-890 EIQSKLLPG
+890 EIQSKLQPG

-947 KNSTYVANKG
+947 KSSTYVANKG

-982 PDGSKIEVYWKL
+982 PDGSKIEVYWKS

-1074 KGNQLVGL
+1074 KGNQPVGL

-1091 GGEGNGHYEYDRGT
+1091 GGEGDGHYEYDRGN

-1131 SIKLYQGQRGDYWT
+1131 NIKLYQGGFDDYWYWV
-1145 PGISA
+1145 SA

-1155 NAYLKATGSSKTAA
+1155 NAYLKATGSNKTAA

-1177 AIVGTYVVQIGTT
+1177 AIVGTYVVKIGTT

-1197 SGYQVYLKSSELT
+1197 SGYQVYLKTSELT

-1282 LELNKQTTTHK
+1282 LELNQQTTTHK
-1293 TSESATAY
+1293 TSERATAY

-1315 NKSET
+1315 DKSET

-1335 EVLKKLFT
+1335 EVLKKLFSGKGETSYDT
-1343 GSGSK
+1343 GS
-1348 EHDEGKVSYTY
+1348 VSYSY
-1359 RTTDKVDT
+1359 RTTDKVNT

-1426 EVMTPETPELPAV
+1426 EVVTPETPELPLV
-1439 QDAAPD
+1439 QDATPD

>member
-33 DPAEDN
+33 DSVEDN
-39 AAPQAEPVAESSTPA
+39 AAPQAEPA
-54 PVAEEG
+54 PVEGKTAEGEVEG
-60 EKQEKV
+60 EEEKQE
-66 GEQEE
+66 E
-71 FFPPPVNEEAKSEE
+71 FVPPVNDEAKKDD

-109 EEPGESGKDGETDG
+109 EEP
-123 SEGSG
+123 G

-182 AEVKKGDPVVGKDE
+182 AEVKKGESVVGKDE

-210 TETTTTTGTGK
+210 TQTTTTTGTGEAK
-221 ADSSTTITDT
+221 SETTITDT

-247 RPDWKTDKDAKLGDY
+247 RPDWKTDKDAKLGGY
-262 TVDKVEPAKDGNSKT
+262 TVDKVEPSEDGNSKT
-277 LTLKKTSPTEEK
+277 LTLKKTSEPETK
-289 EMAAEDIAKLLD
+289 KMSAEDVAKLLD
-301 VPEGGVE
+301 VPEDGVE
-308 KKEEL
+308 KKT
-313 DEEGNP
+313 DDEGN
-319 KTTYTLKKEEISTD
+319 TTYTLKKEETSTD

-343 YYKITGNTVETTT
+343 YYEITGNSVKTTT

-365 KGTVDVNNEDLTT
+365 KGTVDVDEKDLTT
-378 EIELPSIT
+378 EIKLPSIT
-386 AKNTDETKTD
+386 AKNTDETKMD

-407 MLQDEYYNNV
+407 MLKDEYYNND

-424 ENVDGKE
+424 ETDANGKE
-431 YTYKVKKME
+431 YTYKVKKTE
-440 DSKPLTNAQL
+440 DTKQLTNKQL
-450 AERLGEGFTGD
+450 ADRLGEGFTGD

-469 EKLTFDQM
+469 EKLTFDQK

-507 ESAKETAKLEAI
+507 KSAEETAKLEAI

-568 TLRYNGATVSAPQ
+568 TLRYDGATVSAPQ
-581 PGTPDSSKDT
+581 PGTPDSSKGT

-600 VITGTAYVTGS
+600 VITGTAYVNGS

-663 TSTKITRTCTITE
+663 TITKITRTCTITE

-687 EIAWAELLNQH
+687 EIAWNELQ
-698 PEYKNK
+698 NK
-704 DELKAAGYNINISSM
+704 TGKDKATLIQEGYSIDIGSM
-719 DFSGIKCVE
+719 DFSGIKRVE

-815 LAGQYS
+815 LAVQYS

-982 PDGSKIEVYWKL
+982 PDGSKIEVYWKS

-1074 KGNQLVGL
+1074 KGNQPVGL

-1091 GGEGNGHYEYDRGT
+1091 GGEGDGHYEYDRGDS
-1105 PNNCPDKSAYYKLT
+1105 NNNPDKSAYYKLT

-1131 SIKLYQGQRGDYWT
+1131 NIKLYQGGFDDYWYWV
-1145 PGISA
+1145 SA

-1155 NAYLKATGSSKTAA
+1155 NAYLKATGSNKTAA

-1177 AIVGTYVVQIGTT
+1177 AIVGTYVVKIGTT

-1197 SGYQVYLKSSELT
+1197 SGYQVYLKTSELT

-1282 LELNKQTTTHK
+1282 LELNQQTTTHK
-1293 TSESATAY
+1293 TSERATAY

-1315 NKSET
+1315 DKSET

-1335 EVLKKLFT
+1335 EVLKKLFSGKGETSYDT
-1343 GSGSK
+1343 GS
-1348 EHDEGKVSYTY
+1348 VSYSY
-1359 RTTDKVDT
+1359 RTTDKVNT

-1405 PVTPPVDPDTPDGPV
+1405 PVTPPETPV

-1426 EVMTPETPELPAV
+1426 EVVTPETPELPPV
-1439 QDAAPD
+1439 QDATPNDAAP
-1445 EVVLPAEPELPA
+1445 ETPVLPSDVVLPA
-1457 VQDATALPQTGV
+1457 VQDALPQTGV

>member
-33 DPAEDN
+33 DSVEDN
-39 AAPQAEPVAESSTPA
+39 AAPQAEPA
-54 PVAEEG
+54 PVEGKTAEGEVEG
-60 EKQEKV
+60 EEEKQE
-66 GEQEE
+66 E
-71 FFPPPVNEEAKSEE
+71 FVPPENDEAKKDD

-91 PGTKTDD
+91 PGTETDD

-109 EEPGESGKDGETDG
+109 DEPGKSGEDGETDG

-221 ADSSTTITDT
+221 ADSSTAITDT
-231 KKGEEINL
+231 KKGEEIDLNK
-239 DDELGKDV
+239 ELGEV
-247 RPDWKTDKDAKLGDY
+247 RPDWKTDKDATLGDY
-262 TVDKVEPAKDGNSKT
+262 TVDKVEPAEDGNSKT
-277 LTLKKTSPTEEK
+277 LTLKKTSEPETK
-289 EMAAEDIAKLLD
+289 EMSAEDVAKLLD
-301 VPEGGVE
+301 VPEDGVE
-308 KKEEL
+308 KKTD
-313 DEEGNP
+313 DEG
-319 KTTYTLKKEEISTD
+319 KTTYILKKEETSTD
-333 ENGNTVTRVT
+333 ENGNIVTRTT
-343 YYKITGNTVETTT
+343 YYEITGNSVKTRT

-365 KGTVDVNNEDLTT
+365 KGTVDVDNEDLTT
-378 EIELPSIT
+378 EIKLPSI
-386 AKNTDETKTD
+386 KDE
-396 VIEISSEKLGE
+396 
-407 MLQDEYYNNV
+407 N
-417 TGEYVYT
+417 
-424 ENVDGKE
+424 GKE
-431 YTYKVKKME
+431 ILSAKQLNDLLKDQKPGEDGTYKIEKEANGKTYLYTITE
-440 DSKPLTNAQL
+440 STDQGAPLTNKQL
-450 AERLGEGFTGD
+450 ADRLGEGFTGD

-540 NQLNTIDPT
+540 NRLNTIDPT

-568 TLRYNGATVSAPQ
+568 TLRYDGATVSVPQ
-581 PGTPDSSKDT
+581 PGSSDPSKDT

-600 VITGTAYVTGS
+600 VITGTAYVNGS

-625 KPGSGELPS
+625 KPDSGELPS
-634 LDGWTIASKDPE
+634 LDGWTVDSKDPE
-646 KGTTTYKKE
+646 KGTTIYKKE
-655 DTVTSPDG
+655 YTVTSPDG
-663 TSTKITRTCTITE
+663 TITKITRTCTITE
-676 SSASLSDTEKE
+676 SSAPLSDTEKE
-687 EIAWAELLNQH
+687 EIAWKALQ
-698 PEYKNK
+698 NK
-704 DELKAAGYNINISSM
+704 TGKDKATLIQEGYSIDIGSM
-719 DFSGIKCVE
+719 DFSGIKRVE

-742 KDLNDKLVIPGGK
+742 KDLHDKLVIPGGK

-804 APLTPEEIQTA
+804 APLTPKEIQTA

-831 DGKTATFTKGNE
+831 DGKTATFTKGDE

-890 EIQSKLLPG
+890 EIQSKLQPG

-905 NLEVTDKT
+905 KT
-913 EKTDIIKY
+913 KIDSTTQKEDIIKY
-921 FTTAI
+921 FTKAI

-947 KNSTYVANKG
+947 KSSTYVANKG

-975 FKSFSKA
+975 FKHFSKA
-982 PDGSKIEVYWKL
+982 PDGSKIEVYWKS
-994 TWWGGYY
+994 TWLWYGYY
-1001 YYTDANGQEVRVHSN
+1001 YYTDANGQEVRVDNN
-1016 TVHYEE
+1016 TVHSEE

-1043 KDDKV
+1043 KDGKV

-1074 KGNQLVGL
+1074 KDNQTVGL

-1091 GGEGNGHYEYDRGT
+1091 GGKGDGHYEYDRGDS
-1105 PNNCPDKSAYYKLT
+1105 NNNPDKSAYYKLT
-1119 GTVAYDPIKENG
+1119 GTVAYDPIKDKDG

-1155 NAYLKATGSSKTAA
+1155 NAYLEATGSNKTAKDL
-1169 SLTKKERD
+1169 SPKERN
-1177 AIVGTYVVQIGTT
+1177 AIVGTYVVKIGTT

-1197 SGYQVYLKSSELT
+1197 SGYQVYRKTSELT
-1210 AYGYMTRD
+1210 AYGYMSRD

-1293 TSESATAY
+1293 TSERATAS

-1307 GFDGAYTQ
+1307 GFNGAYTQ
-1315 NKSET
+1315 DKSEP
-1320 VTGSGTGKGHYTTFT
+1320 VEGSGTGKGHYTTFT
-1335 EVLKKLFT
+1335 EVLKKLFSGKGETSYDT
-1343 GSGSK
+1343 GS
-1348 EHDEGKVSYTY
+1348 VSYTH
-1359 RTTDKVDT
+1359 RTTDHVDT

-1405 PVTPPVDPDTPDGPV
+1405 PVDPDTPDGPV

-1426 EVMTPETPELPAV
+1426 EVVTPETPELPAV

-1469 NWMAALG
+1469 NWFTALG

-1482 LLTIAGAFASL
+1482 LLTIVGAFTSL

>member
-1 MTNKKLKLAAMS
+1 M
-13 VALTACVAAQP
+13 
-24 MAAHAVEGP
+24 
-33 DPAEDN
+33 
-39 AAPQAEPVAESSTPA
+39 
-54 PVAEEG
+54 
-60 EKQEKV
+60 
-66 GEQEE
+66 
-71 FFPPPVNEEAKSEE
+71 NEEAKSEE

-98 IIIDYKPAEKP
+98 ITIDYKPAAKP
-109 EEPGESGKDGETDG
+109 EEPGE
-123 SEGSG
+123 
-128 ETDETENPD
+128 TDEPETPGD
-137 GTYVKGD
+137 THLKGD
-144 VIDNSKKDEATGK
+144 VIDNSKKDEATGE

-239 DDELGKDV
+239 DDELGKGV
-247 RPDWKTDKDAKLGDY
+247 RPDWKTDKDAKLGGY
-262 TVDKVEPAKDGNSKT
+262 TVDKVEPAEDGNSKE
-277 LTLKKTSPTEEK
+277 LTLKKTSEPETK
-289 EMAAEDIAKLLD
+289 EMSAEDVAKLLD
-301 VPEGGVE
+301 VPEDGVE
-308 KKEEL
+308 KKTD
-313 DEEGNP
+313 DEG
-319 KTTYTLKKEEISTD
+319 KTTYTLKKEETSTD

-343 YYKITGNTVETTT
+343 YYEITGNSVKTTT
-356 ETTLVLKVE
+356 ETTLKLKVE
-365 KGTVDVNNEDLTT
+365 KGTETKKDQDLST
-378 EIELPSIT
+378 EAELPDSIT
-386 AKNTDETKTD
+386 VKNGKSELKVSKDILEKALDNGGTYTDTDKNITYTVTKK
-396 VIEISSEKLGE
+396 EESSTKLSNE
-407 MLQDEYYNNV
+407 
-417 TGEYVYT
+417 
-424 ENVDGKE
+424 
-431 YTYKVKKME
+431 
-440 DSKPLTNAQL
+440 QL
-450 AERLGEGFTGD
+450 AKRLGDGFTYNAAD
-461 DNGVYYKG
+461 DSISYKG
-469 EKLTFDQM
+469 EKLTISQND
-477 EAVRKTLSYTVEV
+477 VYRKLLSYDVTV
-490 TEVTKTPGQV
+490 TETIKNEGQV
-500 EGGQESI
+500 EGGQASI
-507 ESAKETAKLEAI
+507 DKANNDAKLEAI

-526 ARNAGINVE
+526 AKKTGINVDSE
-535 TDDFK
+535 DFK

-568 TLRYNGATVSAPQ
+568 TLRYNGATVSTD

-591 ETRKDVTDN
+591 ETREDVKDYTV
-600 VITGTAYVTGS
+600 TGTAYVTGS

-655 DTVTSPDG
+655 ETVTSPDG

-687 EIAWAELLNQH
+687 EIAWKELQ
-698 PEYKNK
+698 NK
-704 DELKAAGYNINISSM
+704 TGKDKATLLQEGYSIDIGSM
-719 DFSGIKCVE
+719 DFSGIKRVE

-769 GKTYDKV
+769 GKTYDNV

-804 APLTPEEIQTA
+804 APLTPDEIQTA

-831 DGKTATFTKGNE
+831 DGKTATFTKGDE

-866 SVTDIIKDNK
+866 SVTGIIKDDK

-890 EIQSKLLPG
+890 EIQSKLQPG
-899 EELWIG
+899 EELRIG
-905 NLEVTDKT
+905 ETKIDSTTKK
-913 EKTDIIKY
+913 EDIIKY
-921 FTTAI
+921 FTKAI
-926 SPENMSKDE
+926 SPDNMSKDE

-963 KKNYYSGEKTDE
+963 KKNYYSGEKTGE
-975 FKSFSKA
+975 FKYFSKA
-982 PDGSKIEVYWKL
+982 PDGSKIEVYWKS
-994 TWWGGYY
+994 TWGWNGYY

-1016 TVHYEE
+1016 TVHSEE

-1043 KDDKV
+1043 EDGKV
-1048 DQTDCVLVSK
+1048 NQTDCVLVSK

-1065 YDAGNLVNG
+1065 YDAGKLVNG
-1074 KGNQLVGL
+1074 KDNQTVGL

-1091 GGEGNGHYEYDRGT
+1091 GGEGSGHYEYDRGNR
-1105 PNNCPDKSAYYKLT
+1105 NNNPDKSAYYKLT

-1131 SIKLYQGQRGDYWT
+1131 SIKLYQGGYDGWYWV
-1145 PGISA
+1145 SA

-1155 NAYLKATGSSKTAA
+1155 NAYLEATGSSKTAA

-1252 GKVVGQTESTIK
+1252 GKVIGQTESTIK

-1273 SSQDFANRL
+1273 SSQDFAKRL
-1282 LELNKQTTTHK
+1282 LELNKQTTTTHK
-1293 TSESATAY
+1293 TGEGATAY

-1307 GFDGAYTQ
+1307 DFDGTYTQ
-1315 NKSET
+1315 KKSET
-1320 VTGSGTGKGHYTTFT
+1320 VEGSGTGKGHYTTFT
-1335 EVLKKLFT
+1335 EVLKKIFS

-1348 EHDEGKVSYTY
+1348 EHDEGKVSYTH
-1359 RTTDKVDT
+1359 RTTDKVNT

-1378 DAHVDYNYTSIE
+1378 DAHVGYNYTSIE
-1390 TRTVTV
+1390 TRKVTV

-1426 EVMTPETPELPAV
+1426 EVVTPETPELPPV
-1439 QDAAPD
+1439 QDATPDDAAP
-1445 EVVLPAEPELPA
+1445 ETPVLPSDAVLPA
-1457 VQDATALPQTGV
+1457 VQDALPQTGV

-1482 LLTIAGAFASL
+1482 LLMVVGAFTSL

>member
-1 MTNKKLKLAAMS
+1 M
-13 VALTACVAAQP
+13 
-24 MAAHAVEGP
+24 
-33 DPAEDN
+33 
-39 AAPQAEPVAESSTPA
+39 
-54 PVAEEG
+54 
-60 EKQEKV
+60 
-66 GEQEE
+66 
-71 FFPPPVNEEAKSEE
+71 NEEAKSEE

-98 IIIDYKPAEKP
+98 ITIDYKPAAKP
-109 EEPGESGKDGETDG
+109 EEPGKSGEDGEADG

-182 AEVKKGDPVVGKDE
+182 AEVKKGESVVGKDE

-210 TETTTTTGTGK
+210 TQTTTTTGTGK

-247 RPDWKTDKDAKLGDY
+247 RPDWKTDKDAKLGGY
-262 TVDKVEPAKDGNSKT
+262 TVDKVEPAEDGNSKE

-308 KKEEL
+308 KKT
-313 DEEGNP
+313 DDEGN
-319 KTTYTLKKEEISTD
+319 TTYTLKKEETSTD

-343 YYKITGNTVETTT
+343 YYEITGNSVKTTT
-356 ETTLVLKVE
+356 ETTLKLKVE
-365 KGTVDVNNEDLTT
+365 KGTETKKDQDLST
-378 EIELPSIT
+378 EAELPDSIT
-386 AKNTDETKTD
+386 VKNGKSELKVSKDILEKALDNGGTYTDTDKNITYTVTKK
-396 VIEISSEKLGE
+396 EESSTKLSNE
-407 MLQDEYYNNV
+407 
-417 TGEYVYT
+417 
-424 ENVDGKE
+424 
-431 YTYKVKKME
+431 
-440 DSKPLTNAQL
+440 QL
-450 AERLGEGFTGD
+450 AKRLGDGFTYNAAD
-461 DNGVYYKG
+461 DSISYKG
-469 EKLTFDQM
+469 EKLTISQND
-477 EAVRKTLSYTVEV
+477 VYRKLLSYDVTV
-490 TEVTKTPGQV
+490 TETIKNEGQV
-500 EGGQESI
+500 EGGQASI
-507 ESAKETAKLEAI
+507 DKANNDAKLEAI

-526 ARNAGINVE
+526 AKKTGINVDSE
-535 TDDFK
+535 DFK

-568 TLRYNGATVSAPQ
+568 TLRYNGATVSTD

-591 ETRKDVTDN
+591 ETREDVKDYTV
-600 VITGTAYVTGS
+600 TGTAYVTGS

-655 DTVTSPDG
+655 ETVTSPDG

-676 SSASLSDTEKE
+676 SSASLTDAEKE
-687 EIAWAELLNQH
+687 EIAWKELQ
-698 PEYKNK
+698 NK
-704 DELKAAGYNINISSM
+704 TGKDKATLLQEGYSIDIGSM
-719 DFSGIKCVE
+719 DFSGIKRVE
-728 WTIDELS
+728 WTIDTLS
-735 ESTKTDA
+735 ESTKTDT

-755 NWSIDEKARTITVD
+755 NWSIDENAGTITVD
-769 GKTYDKV
+769 GNIYRNV
-776 TKTND
+776 TKTDD

-804 APLTPEEIQTA
+804 APLTPDEIQTA

-831 DGKTATFTKGNE
+831 DGKTATFTKGDE

-866 SVTDIIKDNK
+866 SVTGIIKDDK

-890 EIQSKLLPG
+890 EIQSKLQPG
-899 EELWIG
+899 EELRIG
-905 NLEVTDKT
+905 ETKIDSTTKK
-913 EKTDIIKY
+913 EDIIKY
-921 FTTAI
+921 FTKAI
-926 SPENMSKDE
+926 SPDNMSKDE

-963 KKNYYSGEKTDE
+963 KKNYYSGEKTGE
-975 FKSFSKA
+975 FKYFSKA
-982 PDGSKIEVYWKL
+982 PDGSKIEVYWKS
-994 TWWGGYY
+994 TWGWNGYY

-1016 TVHYEE
+1016 TVHSEE

-1043 KDDKV
+1043 EDGKV
-1048 DQTDCVLVSK
+1048 NQTDCVLVSK

-1065 YDAGNLVNG
+1065 YDAGKLVNG
-1074 KGNQLVGL
+1074 KDNQTVGL

-1091 GGEGNGHYEYDRGT
+1091 GGEGSGHYEYDRGNR
-1105 PNNCPDKSAYYKLT
+1105 NNNPDKSAYYKLT

-1131 SIKLYQGQRGDYWT
+1131 SIKLYQGGYDGWYWV
-1145 PGISA
+1145 SA

-1155 NAYLKATGSSKTAA
+1155 NAYLEATGSSKTAA

-1252 GKVVGQTESTIK
+1252 GKVIGQTESTIK

-1273 SSQDFANRL
+1273 SSQDFAKRL
-1282 LELNKQTTTHK
+1282 LELNKQTTTTHK
-1293 TSESATAY
+1293 TGEGATAY

-1307 GFDGAYTQ
+1307 DFDGTYTQ
-1315 NKSET
+1315 KKSET
-1320 VTGSGTGKGHYTTFT
+1320 VEGSGTGKGHYTTFT
-1335 EVLKKLFT
+1335 EVLKKIFS

-1359 RTTDKVDT
+1359 RTTDKVNT

-1378 DAHVDYNYTSIE
+1378 DAHVGYNYTSIE
-1390 TRTVTV
+1390 TRKVTV

-1426 EVMTPETPELPAV
+1426 EVVTPETPELPPV
-1439 QDAAPD
+1439 QDATPDAP
-1445 EVVLPAEPELPA
+1445 VLPSDAVLPA
-1457 VQDATALPQTGV
+1457 VQDALPQTGV

-1482 LLTIAGAFASL
+1482 LLMVVGAFTSL

>member
-33 DPAEDN
+33 DSVEDN
-39 AAPQAEPVAESSTPA
+39 AAPQAEPVAESPTPA

-60 EKQEKV
+60 EKQEEV

-71 FFPPPVNEEAKSEE
+71 FVPPVNDEAKSEE

-98 IIIDYKPAEKP
+98 ITIDYKPAEKP
-109 EEPGESGKDGETDG
+109 EEP
-123 SEGSG
+123 G

-157 DGKIGEATKEETPDS
+157 DGKIGESTKEETPDS

-182 AEVKKGDPVVGKDE
+182 AEVKKGESVVGKDE

-210 TETTTTTGTGK
+210 TQTTTTTGIGK

-247 RPDWKTDKDAKLGDY
+247 RPDWKTDKDAKLGGY
-262 TVDKVEPAKDGNSKT
+262 TVDKVEPAKDGNTKT
-277 LTLKKTSPTEEK
+277 LTLTKTDDSAPEK
-289 EMAAEDIAKLLD
+289 EMSAEDIAKLLD
-301 VPEGGVE
+301 VPEDGVE
-308 KKEEL
+308 KKT
-313 DEEGNP
+313 DDEGN
-319 KTTYTLKKEEISTD
+319 TTYILKKEETSTD
-333 ENGNTVTRVT
+333 ENGNTVTRTT
-343 YYKITGNTVETTT
+343 YYEITGNSVKTRT

-365 KGTVDVNNEDLTT
+365 KGTAEGGKDLTT
-378 EIELPSIT
+378 EVKLPSIKDSNDKEILSAEELGDLLKDQT
-386 AKNTDETKTD
+386 AIDGVYTVKREKNGKTYIYKITEAKSSDTLTSEQLYDRLKDEGYKY
-396 VIEISSEKLGE
+396 ENGKL
-407 MLQDEYYNNV
+407 YYNGIELNDV
-417 TGEYVYT
+417 QI
-424 ENVDGKE
+424 N
-431 YTYKVKKME
+431 
-440 DSKPLTNAQL
+440 
-450 AERLGEGFTGD
+450 
-461 DNGVYYKG
+461 
-469 EKLTFDQM
+469 
-477 EAVRKTLSYTVEV
+477 AVRKTLSYTVEV

-507 ESAKETAKLEAI
+507 KSAEEAAKLEAI

-568 TLRYNGATVSAPQ
+568 TLRYDGATVSAPQ
-581 PGTPDSSKDT
+581 PGSSDPSKDT

-616 SGSLNGTYV
+616 SGFLNGTYV
-625 KPGSGELPS
+625 KPGSGKLPS
-634 LDGWTIASKDPE
+634 LDGWTVDINDPE
-646 KGTTTYKKE
+646 KGTTIYKKE

-663 TSTKITRTCTITE
+663 TITKITRTCTITE

-719 DFSGIKCVE
+719 DFSGIKRVE

-755 NWSIDEKARTITVD
+755 NWSIDEKAGTITVD

-821 VSADSIRLNA
+821 VPADSIRLNA
-831 DGKTATFTKGNE
+831 DGKTATFTKGDE

-947 KNSTYVANKG
+947 KSSTYVANKG

-982 PDGSKIEVYWKL
+982 PDGSKIEVYWKW
-994 TWWGGYY
+994 TRWGGYY

-1043 KDDKV
+1043 KDGNV

-1058 NLKLEWN
+1058 NLEWN

-1074 KGNQLVGL
+1074 KGNQPVGL

-1091 GGEGNGHYEYDRGT
+1091 GGKGNGHYEYDRGN

-1131 SIKLYQGQRGDYWT
+1131 NIKLYQGGFDDYWYWV
-1145 PGISA
+1145 SA

-1155 NAYLKATGSSKTAA
+1155 NAYLKATGSNKTAA

-1177 AIVGTYVVQIGTT
+1177 AIVGTYVVKIGTT

-1197 SGYQVYLKSSELT
+1197 SGYQVYLKTSELT

-1315 NKSET
+1315 NKSEK

-1335 EVLKKLFT
+1335 EVLKKLFSGKGETSYDT
-1343 GSGSK
+1343 GS
-1348 EHDEGKVSYTY
+1348 VSYSY
-1359 RTTDKVDT
+1359 RTTDKVNT

-1426 EVMTPETPELPAV
+1426 EVVTPETPELPPV
-1439 QDAAPD
+1439 QDATPDDAAP
-1445 EVVLPAEPELPA
+1445 ETPVLPSDAVLPA
-1457 VQDATALPQTGV
+1457 VQDALPQTGV

>member
-1 MTNKKLKLAAMS
+1 M
-13 VALTACVAAQP
+13 
-24 MAAHAVEGP
+24 
-33 DPAEDN
+33 
-39 AAPQAEPVAESSTPA
+39 
-54 PVAEEG
+54 
-60 EKQEKV
+60 
-66 GEQEE
+66 
-71 FFPPPVNEEAKSEE
+71 NEEAKSEE

-91 PGTKTDD
+91 PGIKTDD
-98 IIIDYKPAEKP
+98 ITIDYKPAAKP
-109 EEPGESGKDGETDG
+109 EEPGE
-123 SEGSG
+123 
-128 ETDETENPD
+128 TDEPETPGD
-137 GTYVKGD
+137 THLKGD
-144 VIDNSKKDEATGK
+144 VIDNSKKDEATGE
-157 DGKIGEATKEETPDS
+157 DGKIGTATKEETPDS

-231 KKGEEINL
+231 KKGDKIDLNK
-239 DDELGKDV
+239 ELKNKDGEV
-247 RPDWKTDKDAKLGDY
+247 DKPTWETKTDDKLGDY
-262 TVDKVEPAKDGNSKT
+262 TVKEVEDTKGDPNSKT
-277 LTLKKTSPTEEK
+277 LTLKKTSEPETK
-289 EMAAEDIAKLLD
+289 KMSAEDVAKLLD
-301 VPEGGVE
+301 VPEDGVE
-308 KKEEL
+308 KKT
-313 DEEGNP
+313 DDEGN
-319 KTTYTLKKEEISTD
+319 TTYTLKKEETSTD

-343 YYKITGNTVETTT
+343 YYEITGNSVKTRT

-365 KGTVDVNNEDLTT
+365 KGTVDVDEKDLTT
-378 EIELPSIT
+378 KVELPSIT

-407 MLQDEYYNNV
+407 MLKDEYYNNV

-424 ENVDGKE
+424 ETVDGKE
-431 YTYKVKKME
+431 YTYKVKKTE
-440 DSKPLTNAQL
+440 DTNSLTNDQL
-450 AERLGEGFTGD
+450 ANRLGDGFSVDADGD
-461 DNGVYYKG
+461 VCYKG

-477 EAVRKTLSYTVEV
+477 KAVRKTLSYTVAV

-507 ESAKETAKLEAI
+507 KSAEETAKLEAI

-526 ARNAGINVE
+526 AKKTGINVDSE
-535 TDDFK
+535 DFK

-568 TLRYNGATVSAPQ
+568 TLRYDGATVSAPQ
-581 PGTPDSSKDT
+581 PGSSDPSKDT

-655 DTVTSPDG
+655 ETVTSPDG

-676 SSASLSDTEKE
+676 SSASLSDAEKE
-687 EIAWAELLNQH
+687 EIAWKELQ
-698 PEYKNK
+698 NK
-704 DELKAAGYNINISSM
+704 TGKDKATLLQEGYSIDIGSM
-719 DFSGIKCVE
+719 DFSGIKRVE

-735 ESTKTDA
+735 ESTKTDT

-755 NWSIDEKARTITVD
+755 NWSIDENAGTITVD
-769 GKTYDKV
+769 GNIYRNV
-776 TKTND
+776 TKTDD

-794 TTYTFTKQAG
+794 TTYTFTKKAG

-831 DGKTATFTKGNE
+831 DGKTATFTKGDE

-866 SVTDIIKDNK
+866 SVTGIIKDDK

-890 EIQSKLLPG
+890 EIQSKLQPG
-899 EELWIG
+899 EELRIG
-905 NLEVTDKT
+905 ETKIDSTTKK
-913 EKTDIIKY
+913 EDIIKY
-921 FTTAI
+921 FTKAI
-926 SPENMSKDE
+926 SPDDMSKDE

-947 KNSTYVANKG
+947 KSSTYVANKG

-963 KKNYYSGEKTDE
+963 KKNYYSGEKTGE
-975 FKSFSKA
+975 FKYFSKA
-982 PDGSKIEVYWKL
+982 PDGSKIEVYWKS
-994 TWWGGYY
+994 TWGWNGYY
-1001 YYTDANGQEVRVHSN
+1001 YYTDANGHEVRVDSN
-1016 TVHYEE
+1016 TVHSEE
-1022 QRDDIGHLDLASGS
+1022 QRDDIKHLDLASGS

-1043 KDDKV
+1043 EDGKV
-1048 DQTDCVLVSK
+1048 NQTDCVLVSK

-1065 YDAGNLVNG
+1065 YDAGKLVNG
-1074 KGNQLVGL
+1074 KDNQTVGL

-1091 GGEGNGHYEYDRGT
+1091 GGEGSGHYEYDRGNR
-1105 PNNCPDKSAYYKLT
+1105 NNNPDKSAYYKLT

-1131 SIKLYQGQRGDYWT
+1131 SIKLYQGQWGDYWN

-1150 EDQAI
+1150 EDDAI
-1155 NAYLKATGSSKTAA
+1155 DAYLKATGSSKTYRD
-1169 SLTKKERD
+1169 LTTKERN
-1177 AIVGTYVVQIGTT
+1177 AIVGTYVVKIGTT

-1210 AYGYMTRD
+1210 AYGYMSRD

-1241 LMISKLTQVSE
+1241 LMISELTQVRE

-1273 SSQDFANRL
+1273 SSQDFAKRL
-1282 LELNKQTTTHK
+1282 LELNKQTTTTHK
-1293 TSESATAY
+1293 TGEGATAY

-1307 GFDGAYTQ
+1307 DFDGTYTQ
-1315 NKSET
+1315 KKIET
-1320 VTGSGTGKGHYTTFT
+1320 VEGSGTGKGHYTTFT
-1335 EVLKKLFT
+1335 EVLKKIFS

-1348 EHDEGKVSYTY
+1348 EHDEGKVSYTH
-1359 RTTDKVDT
+1359 RTTDKVNT

-1405 PVTPPVDPDTPDGPV
+1405 PVTPPVAPDTPDGPV

-1426 EVMTPETPELPAV
+1426 EVVTPETPELPPV
-1439 QDAAPD
+1439 QDATPDAP
-1445 EVVLPAEPELPA
+1445 VLPSDAVLPA
-1457 VQDATALPQTGV
+1457 VQDALPQTGV

>member
-1 MTNKKLKLAAMS
+1 M
-13 VALTACVAAQP
+13 
-24 MAAHAVEGP
+24 
-33 DPAEDN
+33 
-39 AAPQAEPVAESSTPA
+39 
-54 PVAEEG
+54 
-60 EKQEKV
+60 
-66 GEQEE
+66 
-71 FFPPPVNEEAKSEE
+71 NEEAKSEE

-210 TETTTTTGTGK
+210 TQTTTTTGTGK

-247 RPDWKTDKDAKLGDY
+247 RPGWGTGKDAKLGDY
-262 TVDKVEPAKDGNSKT
+262 TVDKVEPAEDGNSKE

-308 KKEEL
+308 KKT
-313 DEEGNP
+313 DDEGN
-319 KTTYTLKKEEISTD
+319 TTYTLKKEETSTD

-343 YYKITGNTVETTT
+343 YYEITGNSVKTTT
-356 ETTLVLKVE
+356 ETTLKLKVE
-365 KGTVDVNNEDLTT
+365 KGTETKKDQDLST
-378 EIELPSIT
+378 EAELPDSIT
-386 AKNTDETKTD
+386 VKNGKSELKVSKDILEKALDNGGTYTDTDKNITYTVTKK
-396 VIEISSEKLGE
+396 EESSTKLSNE
-407 MLQDEYYNNV
+407 
-417 TGEYVYT
+417 
-424 ENVDGKE
+424 
-431 YTYKVKKME
+431 
-440 DSKPLTNAQL
+440 QL
-450 AERLGEGFTGD
+450 AKRLGDGFTYNAAD
-461 DNGVYYKG
+461 DSISYKG
-469 EKLTFDQM
+469 EKLTISQND
-477 EAVRKTLSYTVEV
+477 VYRKLLSYDVTV
-490 TEVTKTPGQV
+490 TETIKNEGQV
-500 EGGQESI
+500 EGGQASI
-507 ESAKETAKLEAI
+507 DKANNDAKLEAI

-526 ARNAGINVE
+526 AKKTGINVDSE
-535 TDDFK
+535 DFK

-568 TLRYNGATVSAPQ
+568 TLCYDGATVSAPE
-581 PGTPDSSKDT
+581 PGSSDPSKNT
-591 ETRKDVTDN
+591 ETREDIKDYTV
-600 VITGTAYVTGS
+600 TGTAYVTGS

-634 LDGWTIASKDPE
+634 LEGWTFDGIDTE

-655 DTVTSPDG
+655 ETVTSPDG
-663 TSTKITRTCTITE
+663 TSTKITRTCTIKE
-676 SSASLSDTEKE
+676 SSASLTDAEKE
-687 EIAWAELLNQH
+687 EIAWKELQ
-698 PEYKNK
+698 NK
-704 DELKAAGYNINISSM
+704 SGKDKATLLQEGYSIDIGSM
-719 DFSGIKCVE
+719 DFSGIKRVE
-728 WTIDELS
+728 WTIDTLS
-735 ESTKTDA
+735 ESTKTDT

-755 NWSIDEKARTITVD
+755 NWSIDENAGTITVD
-769 GKTYDKV
+769 GNIYRNV
-776 TKTND
+776 TKTDD

-794 TTYTFTKQAG
+794 TTYTFTKKAG

-831 DGKTATFTKGNE
+831 DGKTATFTKGDE

-866 SVTDIIKDNK
+866 SVTGIIKDDK

-890 EIQSKLLPG
+890 EIQSKLQPG
-899 EELWIG
+899 EELRIG
-905 NLEVTDKT
+905 ETKIDSTTKK
-913 EKTDIIKY
+913 EDIIKY
-921 FTTAI
+921 FTKAI
-926 SPENMSKDE
+926 SPDNMSKDE

-963 KKNYYSGEKTDE
+963 KKNYYSGEKTGE
-975 FKSFSKA
+975 FKYFSKA
-982 PDGSKIEVYWKL
+982 PDGSKIEVYWKS
-994 TWWGGYY
+994 TWGWNGYY
-1001 YYTDANGQEVRVHSN
+1001 YYTDANGHEVRVDSN
-1016 TVHYEE
+1016 TVHSEE

-1043 KDDKV
+1043 EDGKV
-1048 DQTDCVLVSK
+1048 NQTDCVLVSK

-1065 YDAGNLVNG
+1065 YDAGKLVNG
-1074 KGNQLVGL
+1074 KDNQTVGL

-1091 GGEGNGHYEYDRGT
+1091 GGEGSGHYEYDRGNR
-1105 PNNCPDKSAYYKLT
+1105 NNNPDKSAYYKLT
-1119 GTVAYDPIKENG
+1119 GTVAYDPIKDKDG
-1131 SIKLYQGQRGDYWT
+1131 SIKLYQGQWGDYWN

-1150 EDQAI
+1150 EDEAI
-1155 NAYLKATGSSKTAA
+1155 NAYLKATGSSKTYRD
-1169 SLTKKERD
+1169 LTTKERN
-1177 AIVGTYVVQIGTT
+1177 AIVGTYVVKIGTT

-1210 AYGYMTRD
+1210 AYGYMSRD

-1241 LMISKLTQVSE
+1241 LMISELTQVSE

-1273 SSQDFANRL
+1273 SSQDFAKRL
-1282 LELNKQTTTHK
+1282 LELNKQTTTTHK
-1293 TSESATAY
+1293 TGEGATAY

-1307 GFDGAYTQ
+1307 DFDGTYTQ
-1315 NKSET
+1315 KKSET
-1320 VTGSGTGKGHYTTFT
+1320 VEGSGTGKGHYTTFT
-1335 EVLKKLFT
+1335 EVLKKIFS

-1348 EHDEGKVSYTY
+1348 EHDEGSVSYTH
-1359 RTTDKVDT
+1359 RTTDKVNT

-1405 PVTPPVDPDTPDGPV
+1405 PVTPPETPV

-1426 EVMTPETPELPAV
+1426 EVVTPETPELPPV
-1439 QDAAPD
+1439 QDATPDAP
-1445 EVVLPAEPELPA
+1445 VLPSDAVLPA
-1457 VQDATALPQTGV
+1457 VQDALPQTGV

>member
-1 MTNKKLKLAAMS
+1 M
-13 VALTACVAAQP
+13 
-24 MAAHAVEGP
+24 
-33 DPAEDN
+33 
-39 AAPQAEPVAESSTPA
+39 
-54 PVAEEG
+54 
-60 EKQEKV
+60 
-66 GEQEE
+66 
-71 FFPPPVNEEAKSEE
+71 NEEAKSEE

-91 PGTKTDD
+91 PGIKTDD
-98 IIIDYKPAEKP
+98 ITIDYKPAAKP
-109 EEPGESGKDGETDG
+109 EEPGE
-123 SEGSG
+123 
-128 ETDETENPD
+128 TDEPETPGD
-137 GTYVKGD
+137 THLKGD
-144 VIDNSKKDEATGK
+144 VIDNSKKDEATGE
-157 DGKIGEATKEETPDS
+157 DGKIGTATKEETPDS

-262 TVDKVEPAKDGNSKT
+262 TVDKVEPAEDGNSKE

-308 KKEEL
+308 KKT
-313 DEEGNP
+313 DNEGN
-319 KTTYTLKKEEISTD
+319 TTYTLKKEETSTD

-343 YYKITGNTVETTT
+343 YYEITGNSVKTRT
-356 ETTLVLKVE
+356 ETTLKLKVE
-365 KGTVDVNNEDLTT
+365 KGTVDVDEKDLTT
-378 EIELPSIT
+378 KVELPSIT

-407 MLQDEYYNNV
+407 MLKDEYYNNV

-431 YTYKVKKME
+431 YTYKVKKTE
-440 DSKPLTNAQL
+440 NTKPLTNEQL
-450 AERLGEGFTGD
+450 ANRLGEGFTAD
-461 DNGVYYKG
+461 ANGVYYKG
-469 EKLTFDQM
+469 EKLNLDQM
-477 EAVRKTLSYTVEV
+477 EAVRKTLSYTVAV
-490 TEVTKTPGQV
+490 TEITKNEGQV

-507 ESAKETAKLEAI
+507 KSAEETAKLEAI

-526 ARNAGINVE
+526 AKKTGINVDSE
-535 TDDFK
+535 DFK

-568 TLRYNGATVSAPQ
+568 TLCYDGATVSAPE
-581 PGTPDSSKDT
+581 PGSSDPSKNT
-591 ETRKDVTDN
+591 ETREDIKDYTV
-600 VITGTAYVTGS
+600 TGTAYVTGS

-634 LDGWTIASKDPE
+634 LEGWTIASKDPE

-655 DTVTSPDG
+655 ETVTSPDG

-676 SSASLSDTEKE
+676 SSASLTDAEKE
-687 EIAWAELLNQH
+687 EIAWKELQ
-698 PEYKNK
+698 NK
-704 DELKAAGYNINISSM
+704 TGRDKATLLQEGYSIDIGSM
-719 DFSGIKCVE
+719 DFSGIKRVE
-728 WTIDELS
+728 WTIDTLS
-735 ESTKTDA
+735 ESTKTDT

-755 NWSIDEKARTITVD
+755 NWSIDENAGTITVD
-769 GKTYDKV
+769 GNIYRNV
-776 TKTND
+776 TKTDD

-831 DGKTATFTKGNE
+831 DGKTATFTKGDE

-866 SVTDIIKDNK
+866 SVTGIIKDDK

-890 EIQSKLLPG
+890 EIQSKLQPG
-899 EELWIG
+899 EELRIG
-905 NLEVTDKT
+905 ETKIDSTTKK
-913 EKTDIIKY
+913 EDIIKY
-921 FTTAI
+921 FTKAI
-926 SPENMSKDE
+926 SPDDMSKDE

-947 KNSTYVANKG
+947 KSSTYVANKG

-975 FKSFSKA
+975 FKYFSKA
-982 PDGSKIEVYWKL
+982 PDDSKIEVYWKW

-1001 YYTDANGQEVRVHSN
+1001 YYTDANGQEVRVDSN
-1016 TVHYEE
+1016 TVHSEE

-1043 KDDKV
+1043 EDGKV
-1048 DQTDCVLVSK
+1048 NQTDCVLVSK

-1065 YDAGNLVNG
+1065 YDAGKLVNG
-1074 KGNQLVGL
+1074 KDNQTVGL

-1091 GGEGNGHYEYDRGT
+1091 GGEGSGHYEYDRGNR
-1105 PNNCPDKSAYYKLT
+1105 NNNPDKSAYYKLT

-1131 SIKLYQGQRGDYWT
+1131 SIKLYQGGYDGWYWV
-1145 PGISA
+1145 SA

-1155 NAYLKATGSSKTAA
+1155 NAYLEATGSSKTAA

-1177 AIVGTYVVQIGTT
+1177 AIVGTYVVKIGTT

-1241 LMISKLTQVSE
+1241 LMISELTQVRE

-1273 SSQDFANRL
+1273 SSQDFAKRL
-1282 LELNKQTTTHK
+1282 LELNKQTTTTHK
-1293 TSESATAY
+1293 TGEGATAY

-1307 GFDGAYTQ
+1307 DFDGTYTQ
-1315 NKSET
+1315 KKSET
-1320 VTGSGTGKGHYTTFT
+1320 VEASGTGSGHYTTFT
-1335 EVLKKLFT
+1335 EVLKKIFS

-1348 EHDEGKVSYTY
+1348 EHDEGKVSYTH
-1359 RTTDKVDT
+1359 RTTEKVDT

-1378 DAHVDYNYTSIE
+1378 DAHVEYDYTTIE

-1405 PVTPPVDPDTPDGPV
+1405 PVDPDTPDDPV

-1426 EVMTPETPELPAV
+1426 EVVMTPETPELPPV
-1439 QDAAPD
+1439 QDTTPDAP
-1445 EVVLPAEPELPA
+1445 VLPSDAVLPA
-1457 VQDATALPQTGV
+1457 VQDALPQTGV

>member
-33 DPAEDN
+33 DSVEDN
-39 AAPQAEPVAESSTPA
+39 AAPQAEPVAESPTPA

-60 EKQEKV
+60 EKQEEA

-71 FFPPPVNEEAKSEE
+71 FVPPVNDEAKKDD

-98 IIIDYKPAEKP
+98 ITIDYKPAEKP
-109 EEPGESGKDGETDG
+109 EEP
-123 SEGSG
+123 G

-247 RPDWKTDKDAKLGDY
+247 RPNWETDKDAKLGDY
-262 TVDKVEPAKDGNSKT
+262 KVDKVEPAKDGNSKE
-277 LTLKKTSPTEEK
+277 LTLKKTSEPETK
-289 EMAAEDIAKLLD
+289 EMSAEDVAKLLD

-308 KKEEL
+308 KKTD
-313 DEEGNP
+313 DEG
-319 KTTYTLKKEEISTD
+319 KTTYILKKEETSTD

-431 YTYKVKKME
+431 YTYKVKKTE

-490 TEVTKTPGQV
+490 TEITKTPGQV

-507 ESAKETAKLEAI
+507 KSAEETAKLEAI

-687 EIAWAELLNQH
+687 EIAWNELQ
-698 PEYKNK
+698 NK
-704 DELKAAGYNINISSM
+704 TGKDKATLIQEGYSIDIGSM
-719 DFSGIKCVE
+719 DFSGIKRVE

-742 KDLNDKLVIPGGK
+742 KDLHDKLVIPGGK
-755 NWSIDEKARTITVD
+755 NWSIDEKAGTITVD

-831 DGKTATFTKGNE
+831 DGKTATFTKGDE

-982 PDGSKIEVYWKL
+982 PDGSKIEVYWKS

-1074 KGNQLVGL
+1074 KGNQPVGL

-1091 GGEGNGHYEYDRGT
+1091 GGEGDGHYEYDRGN

-1131 SIKLYQGQRGDYWT
+1131 SIKLYQGGYDGWHWV
-1145 PGISA
+1145 SA

-1169 SLTKKERD
+1169 SLTKKERN
-1177 AIVGTYVVQIGTT
+1177 AIVGTYVVKIGTT

-1197 SGYQVYLKSSELT
+1197 SGYQVYLKTSELT

-1307 GFDGAYTQ
+1307 GFNGAYTQ
-1315 NKSET
+1315 DKSET

-1359 RTTDKVDT
+1359 RTTDKVNT

-1390 TRTVTV
+1390 TRKVTV
-1396 NGEETVIVP
+1396 SGEETVIVP

-1426 EVMTPETPELPAV
+1426 EVVTPETPELPPV
-1439 QDAAPD
+1439 QDATPDDAAP
-1445 EVVLPAEPELPA
+1445 ETPVLPSDAVLPA
-1457 VQDATALPQTGV
+1457 VQDALPQTGV

>member
-33 DPAEDN
+33 DSVEDN
-39 AAPQAEPVAESSTPA
+39 AAPQAEPA
-54 PVAEEG
+54 PVEGKTAEGEVEG
-60 EKQEKV
+60 EEEKQE
-66 GEQEE
+66 E
-71 FFPPPVNEEAKSEE
+71 FVPPVNDEAKKDD

-91 PGTKTDD
+91 PGTNTDD

-109 EEPGESGKDGETDG
+109 DESGE
-123 SEGSG
+123 SG

-210 TETTTTTGTGK
+210 TQTTTTTGTGE

-247 RPDWKTDKDAKLGDY
+247 RPNWETDKDAKLGDY
-262 TVDKVEPAKDGNSKT
+262 KVDKVEPAKDGNSKE
-277 LTLKKTSPTEEK
+277 LTLKKTSEPETK
-289 EMAAEDIAKLLD
+289 EMSAEDVAKLLD

-308 KKEEL
+308 KKTD
-313 DEEGNP
+313 DEG
-319 KTTYTLKKEEISTD
+319 KTTYILKKEETSTD

-365 KGTVDVNNEDLTT
+365 KGTETKKDQDLST
-378 EIELPSIT
+378 EAELPDSIT
-386 AKNTDETKTD
+386 VKNGKSELKVSKDILEKALDNGGTYTDTDKNITYTVTKK
-396 VIEISSEKLGE
+396 EESSTKLSNE
-407 MLQDEYYNNV
+407 
-417 TGEYVYT
+417 
-424 ENVDGKE
+424 
-431 YTYKVKKME
+431 
-440 DSKPLTNAQL
+440 QL
-450 AERLGEGFTGD
+450 AKRLGDGFTYNAAD
-461 DNGVYYKG
+461 DSISYKG
-469 EKLTFDQM
+469 EKLTISQND
-477 EAVRKTLSYTVEV
+477 VYRKLLSYDVTV
-490 TEVTKTPGQV
+490 TETIKNEGQV
-500 EGGQESI
+500 EGGQASI
-507 ESAKETAKLEAI
+507 DKANNDAKLEAI

-526 ARNAGINVE
+526 AKKTGINVDSE
-535 TDDFK
+535 DFK

-568 TLRYNGATVSAPQ
+568 TLCYDGATVSAPE
-581 PGTPDSSKDT
+581 PSSSDPSKNT
-591 ETRKDVTDN
+591 ETREDIKDYTV
-600 VITGTAYVTGS
+600 TGTAYVTGS

-634 LDGWTIASKDPE
+634 LEGWTFDGIDTE

-655 DTVTSPDG
+655 ETVTSPDG

-676 SSASLSDTEKE
+676 SSASLSDAEKAD
-687 EIAWAELLNQH
+687 IAWAELLKQH
-698 PEYKNK
+698 PEYKNE
-704 DELKAAGYNINISSM
+704 DELKAAGYNIDIGSM
-719 DFSGIKCVE
+719 DFSGIKRVE
-728 WTIDELS
+728 WTIGTLS
-735 ESTKTDA
+735 ESTKTDT

-755 NWSIDEKARTITVD
+755 NWSIDEKAGTITVD
-769 GKTYDKV
+769 GDIYRNV

-890 EIQSKLLPG
+890 EIRSKLQPG

-905 NLEVTDKT
+905 KT
-913 EKTDIIKY
+913 KIDSTTKKEDIIKY
-921 FTTAI
+921 FTKAI

-947 KNSTYVANKG
+947 KSSTYVANKG

-982 PDGSKIEVYWKL
+982 PDGSKIEVYWKWTL
-994 TWWGGYY
+994 WGGYY

-1065 YDAGNLVNG
+1065 YDAGNLVNDTD
-1074 KGNQLVGL
+1074 NQPVGL

-1091 GGEGNGHYEYDRGT
+1091 GGEGDGHYEYDRGT

-1177 AIVGTYVVQIGTT
+1177 AIVGTYVVKIGTT

-1197 SGYQVYLKSSELT
+1197 SGYQVYLKTSELT

-1307 GFDGAYTQ
+1307 GFNGAYTQ
-1315 NKSET
+1315 DKSET

-1359 RTTDKVDT
+1359 RTTDKVNT

-1390 TRTVTV
+1390 TRKVTV
-1396 NGEETVIVP
+1396 SGEETVIVP

-1426 EVMTPETPELPAV
+1426 EVVTPETPELPPV
-1439 QDAAPD
+1439 QDATPD

>member
-33 DPAEDN
+33 DSVEDN
-39 AAPQAEPVAESSTPA
+39 AAPQAEPA
-54 PVAEEG
+54 PVEGKTAEGEVEG
-60 EKQEKV
+60 EEEKQE
-66 GEQEE
+66 E
-71 FFPPPVNEEAKSEE
+71 FVPPVNDEAKKDD

-109 EEPGESGKDGETDG
+109 EKP
-123 SEGSG
+123 G

-247 RPDWKTDKDAKLGDY
+247 RPDWKTDKDAKLGGY

-301 VPEGGVE
+301 VPEDGVE
-308 KKEEL
+308 KKT
-313 DEEGNP
+313 DDEGN
-319 KTTYTLKKEEISTD
+319 TTYTLKKEETSTD

-343 YYKITGNTVETTT
+343 YYEITGNSVKTRT

-365 KGTVDVNNEDLTT
+365 KGTVDVDDKDLTT
-378 EIELPSIT
+378 EIKLPSIT

-407 MLQDEYYNNV
+407 MLKDKYYNND

-424 ENVDGKE
+424 ETDANGKE
-431 YTYKVKKME
+431 YTYKVKKTE
-440 DSKPLTNAQL
+440 DTNSLTNEQL
-450 AERLGEGFTGD
+450 AARLGEGFTSD
-461 DNGVYYKG
+461 ADGVYCNG

-500 EGGQESI
+500 EGGEESI
-507 ESAKETAKLEAI
+507 KSAEETAKLAAI

-568 TLRYNGATVSAPQ
+568 TLRYDGATVSAPQ
-581 PGTPDSSKDT
+581 PGSSDPSKDT

-600 VITGTAYVTGS
+600 VITGTAYVNGS

-625 KPGSGELPS
+625 KPGSGKLPS
-634 LDGWTIASKDPE
+634 LDGWTVDTNDPE
-646 KGTTTYKKE
+646 KGTTIYKKE

-663 TSTKITRTCTITE
+663 TITKITRTCTITE

-687 EIAWAELLNQH
+687 EIAWNELQ
-698 PEYKNK
+698 NK
-704 DELKAAGYNINISSM
+704 TGKDKATLIQEGYSIDIGSM
-719 DFSGIKCVE
+719 DFSGIKRVE
-728 WTIDELS
+728 WTIYELS

-742 KDLNDKLVIPGGK
+742 KDLHDKLVIPGGK
-755 NWSIDEKARTITVD
+755 NWSIDEKAGTITVD

-982 PDGSKIEVYWKL
+982 PDGSKIEVYWKS

-1074 KGNQLVGL
+1074 KGNQPVGL

-1091 GGEGNGHYEYDRGT
+1091 GGEGDGHYEYDRGNS
-1105 PNNCPDKSAYYKLT
+1105 NNCPDKSAYYKLT

-1131 SIKLYQGQRGDYWT
+1131 SIKLYQGGYDGWHWV
-1145 PGISA
+1145 SA

-1155 NAYLKATGSSKTAA
+1155 NAYLKATGSNKTAA
-1169 SLTKKERD
+1169 NLSKKERD
-1177 AIVGTYVVQIGTT
+1177 AIVGTYVVKIGTT

-1197 SGYQVYLKSSELT
+1197 SGYQVYLKTSELT

-1293 TSESATAY
+1293 TSERATAY

-1307 GFDGAYTQ
+1307 GFDGAYMQ

-1335 EVLKKLFT
+1335 EVLKKIFS

-1426 EVMTPETPELPAV
+1426 EVVTPETPELPPV
-1439 QDAAPD
+1439 QDATPDDAAP
-1445 EVVLPAEPELPA
+1445 ETPVLPSDAVLPA
-1457 VQDATALPQTGV
+1457 VQDALPQTGV